1 MTEKEFI
8 MSLPQGLTEDQKK
21 ERVAKWRQENP
32 QPKKEEQPKQ
42 VEDKS
47 DLPIGAAGPAGE
59 PPKKEE
65 PKEKEK
71 PEEKEVEVDK
81 TEDVK
86 ESPGADATKE
96 KVEKPAY
103 DMNSASYNAFIQ
115 KEKAKE
121 IQDQLKNQDASTVQ
135 GEYVTPNGQKLGEV
149 ITDGSGWEYKM
160 EANPDNPAQPLFYT
174 RKVGDTDWIN
184 ASNHGNKEGDAL
196 AKSQIAEA
204 SIANLFGLSDF
215 DDSKRK
221 EYFEADQ
228 AAKKANLEELRKKR
242 EAYKK
247 RQEQGYT
254 GLILGEDMEWDKD
267 QSFLENISEI
277 KFGET
282 IAKGIGDTVGF
293 IVDAGLNQRDAK
305 AKVVNALDYLGIIDK
320 GDTTLADASLVQGFT
335 PEGWINNIIK
345 EYTDFDEDSK
355 ALYGEDYDLSEEMAD
370 KVESGV
376 LAIGMSLMSAPAW
389 IQDHLKVGEDLTK
402 GTVWEGMPKKFL
414 QEGMTPSIFKP
425 LMMLGDKIS
434 IPQSLKDTLTD
445 MGLNGEQYNNVADII
460 SLGYGQGFLLDSEV
474 AAAGQVAYEE
484 FSEQV
489 DELNA
494 GIAQFDNF
502 ASDEFGNTIDYLK
515 EGDTKKA
522 LGAFVTGASRITAD
536 AVGSLPSVAQSMIPY
551 VGIASI
557 VVGEAAKANMES
569 KLEGRELN
577 AARLFHS
584 NVIGAS
590 EGLLELVTKKIGGR
604 MFKSLSGKG
613 LPKQAINKTLK
624 QWGIQVMKDFGAE
637 GLSESATLLINSLAD
652 QVYKGDDRNNDGVID
667 ASERSRKGMFG
678 KKWLPEFGELI
689 DTFLIGGV
697 MGGGMSTVTAGSSLI
712 RNTIDYRGIKNNLGQ
727 TGVNSLSNLFGDS
740 NPLSGFDKNS
750 TLPKREDDV
759 LPEDITEKEAVEYLN
774 QKNKQR
780 TKRGEGS
787 RLNTAEAISEAKTE
801 LANKKNNETA
811 ETRQA
816 DSIIELATNPA
827 TERFL
832 ETDLQRQVK
841 SGDMSTTRA
850 DEIRSNFRS
859 QQQAA
864 LAVKSQ
870 GITGTKGVEA
880 MNLLQEKQAIQEN
893 IKKTDDA
900 FNVQDKQRLDEINTR
915 LGEIKTE
922 SLTDST
928 AEAIMKGDERGQAI
942 AEKLGI
948 GYTAGD
954 QSTVDNKIKELQD
967 KGGDIDTKNS
977 TEYGTFVTMPDGS
990 KEIIINNDIAMED
1003 RVVTTAQHE
1012 VLHGVLK
1019 TTFDNNPEVVIE
1031 MGKSL
1036 LAELQNNPGITLSQ
1050 DFLDRIKQYETD
1062 LANGVIDEA
1071 TFFEEVMTLTSEGLT
1086 DGTIQMNETALM
1098 KLGDIIRRALSAL
1111 GINVTFKSGN
1121 DVLNFIRDYN
1131 KSFEKGKLDRG
1142 QRKRAKKGIKKTKIP
1157 KTTTGRKSSKAK
1169 SDLQGVSVIDNL
1181 IEENREIGNK
1191 ILAAKN
1197 ETELKARKKKIQ
1209 DLDTQNS
1216 ASELRAK
1223 LKNAKGEN
1231 KQDIELALQ
1240 EKFKDFSQAVRDA
1253 ALDVYTGKTT
1263 QKKSKRRTTKEL
1275 SPETELFMEFPNDVL
1290 QQALVADVIQ
1300 RNKAK
1305 KDGTQFDSKNI
1316 LPMAEAFVENNWGLI
1331 SPLLTYNK
1339 NSIEETNIA
1348 KEIIT
1353 DQLAGMFEGSG
1364 VVQFGTKQYSPRNTS
1379 ALQGFSLDP
1388 EGGTAAAQVN
1398 TYIVETFNK
1407 RKPEINAAIVDQ
1419 IGVGTEVNQD
1429 ITKQQIESKPKTQPV
1444 VRKRSPRA
1452 LKKYNDTFLTNLE
1465 AQDKTAADKII
1476 TDAIEAD
1483 MAADGIPKTY
1493 GKARAGENLGEV
1505 LGKAFGLDPRVFT
1518 DKSWNIK
1525 QGDKKGLSNLRQHL
1539 FANAQKDFSLLP
1551 DAYAGPSKVEGK
1563 STFIPNNVLKALY
1576 KKGADGKYKKDNS
1589 KTLKDYINLLG
1600 DIDGQIYRASE
1611 AQTIKGLADLSF
1623 RNIIVEQAA
1632 AKLEGDEKQ
1641 SVKAGAKFSYRR
1653 NLENSTK
1660 DKEAVDKRR
1669 NQEKQILKK
1678 YDGDLLTKK
1687 GLNQALNE
1695 AGQVQG
1701 VEGALKMLGYGANAL
1716 KTDDTQMQDIIEEF
1730 VEEVAVNPFMP
1741 VELLESLN
1749 LANFGAKSFR
1759 AFDLQKQ
1766 KGGPNKTEKADF
1778 KKSDLKSPINPRAKY
1793 YKVIKSD
1800 GSFTFVKGIQG
1811 KAKTYTQ
1818 SQTLPDGTIVSKG
1831 DKIYTLKNGT
1841 QVKAGTKGARVVYR
1855 YKVPSLESM
1864 RNQVGDSEANFVPNK
1879 GGMFWSTES
1888 DPNYIK
1894 AKKLAEQ
1901 NSKRPENKNYIE
1913 KIKKAKRV
1921 KIDKDGNLII
1931 PKGVTKAQADKNNK
1945 EAVKATYQQ
1954 ITLATENGM
1963 GLLMAARLTRHGYQS
1978 TNGIYKMG
1986 VPFIG
1991 KSDLIGQGEGRQRTE
2006 EHSPPVSINGSSYIT
2021 SLASEI
2027 LSDFKNGEAMKT
2039 ATAIV
2044 KNSFQILIDIATDNA
2059 MNNNGYKEKILQN
2072 TNVRQSIAAP
2082 GRITTGT
2089 RKGNRSPL
2097 EKIKTYD
2104 NKGRLTKD
2112 TLADKTGIT
2121 QSKSSKRRFNN
2132 NPSALNYQNN
2142 LIRDNAIDP
2151 DALSTSDAKKRL
2163 NVSMPVQDAKND
2175 NVIKNSK
2182 NLGPII
2188 QDNNITAEKMK
2199 TVLVNSNKTKARAA
2213 EIDPKRKGISVF
2225 DFDDTLAKTKE
2236 TVIVTMQDGTTN
2248 EISAAEF
2255 ARSAVKLENDGATF
2269 DFSNFDKVAEGTGEG
2284 PLAELAR
2291 RRQEKFGSKD
2301 IFVLTARPQ
2310 IAATS
2315 IKTFLDGIG
2324 LNIPLDNITGLE
2336 DGSPQAKV
2344 DWLLNKT
2351 AEGYNDFFFAD
2362 DSFANVKAAQEV
2374 LDAIDVKSKVKQA
2387 KSSKRR
2393 NLDKDFNKI
2402 LEEVTGKESFKKY
2415 SDVRARLE
2423 GKKKDGG
2430 IFKRIGRQFT
2440 ITPSADDFAGL
2451 TYAFRGKGEQGNRH
2465 AEWIEENLIRPYNR
2479 GEMAL
2484 LSAKVSVANDFAA
2497 LTAKFPSLKRSW
2509 KRPFSNPLL
2518 KTIGDTVYTKEQAVR
2533 VYLWNKQGMDIPGM
2547 SKRDIAELVKLVKE
2561 DAELNVFA
2569 DELQLIQKMEEYPK
2583 PGKNWLGGGIKDDIL
2598 NGLDGSF
2605 RSELMAEFNE
2615 NVDIIFTPENLNK
2628 LEALFGTKYV
2638 EALKDSI
2645 RRMKSGSNR
2654 PVITGSGA
2662 RAVNEMLDWL
2672 NASVANVMFLNV
2684 RSGLLQTLSTV
2695 NFINWGDNNMYAA
2708 AKAFTSKEMWPTFL
2722 KLMNSDYLVNRRD
2735 GLKINVNEAE
2745 LADAAKKGGI
2755 KGAFS
2760 FLMDKGFV
2768 ITRIMDSFAIALGG
2782 APFFINRKK
2791 ALLNRVNPKT
2801 GKLYTEQEAEA
2812 KAFEDFYAIAEET
2825 QQSSNPSKISSQQ
2838 ASIAGRVLLSFQN
2851 VTMQFNRKAKKS
2863 ILDLYNRR
2871 RKPGMTQRESD
2882 LSNLSSVIYYVGVQN
2897 LVFNAL
2903 QQALFA
2909 LAFDDDEEEHN
2920 LTKQERYANVAN
2932 GMADSLLFGLGF
2944 GGAII
2949 ATIKNLGMRINEENK
2964 KNRPDYRDIP
2974 DDVFDVSSV
2983 IDAKYRKLKTAARTF
2998 TFNREEIM
3006 RRGWSPDNPAFL
3018 AYAQIVAAFT
3028 NAPIDRVLQKMNNL
3042 RQATDEQTRTWHR
3055 IALAL
3060 GWNGWNFGLPYWG
3073 RQSTIDREKK
3083 EDEKVKANYEKQVK
3097 EVKAKGFTKKIPLS
3111 GPNHYK
3117 PEGELGVD
3125 YMQVERPN
3133 GAIQYYVKHTK

>member
-32 QPKKEEQPKQ
+32 QPKKEEQPKE

-65 PKEKEK
+65 PKEEEPKE
-71 PEEKEVEVDK
+71 EEVEVDE
-81 TEDVK
+81 TEDVE

-103 DMNSASYNAFIQ
+103 DMNSASYNSFMQ

-160 EANPDNPAQPLFYT
+160 EANPDNPSQPLFYT
-174 RKVGDTDWIN
+174 RKVGDTDWVN
-184 ASNHGNKEGDAL
+184 ASNHGDKEGDAL

-204 SIANLFGLSDF
+204 SIANLFGLSEF

-242 EAYKK
+242 ESYKK

-254 GLILGEDMEWDKD
+254 GLLLGEDMEWDED
-267 QSFLENISEI
+267 QSLLENLSEA
-277 KFGET
+277 KFGEI
-282 IAKGIGDTVGF
+282 IAKGIGDAVGF
-293 IVDAGLNQRDAK
+293 GVDTALGGGLVGKYGSQ
-305 AKVVNALDYLGIIDK
+305 ALEYLGVIDTS
-320 GDTTLADASLVQGFT
+320 DTKLEDASLVAGYS
-335 PEGWINNIIK
+335 PEKWINNIIK
-345 EYTDFDEDSK
+345 DYTDFDEDSK
-355 ALYGEDYDLSEEMAD
+355 ALYGDDYDFSEEVAD
-370 KVESGV
+370 KIESGM
-376 LAIGMSLMSAPAW
+376 LNIGMSLMAAPAW
-389 IQDHLKVGEDLTK
+389 IQDHLKVGEDATK
-402 GTVWEGMPKKFL
+402 GTIWEGMPKKFL
-414 QEGMTPSIFKP
+414 QENMTPQIFKP

-434 IPQSLKDTLTD
+434 IPQGLKDTLTD

-460 SLGYGQGFLLDSEV
+460 SLAYGQGYLLDSEV
-474 AAAGQVAYEE
+474 AAAGQVAYED

-502 ASDEFGNTIDYLK
+502 ASDEFGNTIDFLK
-515 EGDTKKA
+515 EGDTEKA

-536 AVGSLPSVAQSMIPY
+536 ALGSLPSVAQSMIPY

-590 EGLLELVTKKIGGR
+590 EGLLELVTKKIGGK
-604 MFKSLSGKG
+604 MWGSLTGKN
-613 LPKQAINKTLK
+613 LTKPVINKTLT
-624 QWGIQVMKDFGAE
+624 QWGVSIMKDFGAE
-637 GLSESATLLINSLAD
+637 GLSESATLLINSVAD
-652 QVYKGDDRNNDGVID
+652 QIYKGDDRNNDGVID

-678 KKWLPEFGELI
+678 SKYLPEFGELI

-697 MGGGMSTVTAGSSLI
+697 MGGGMGTVTAGSSLI

-780 TKRGEGS
+780 TKSGEGS

-811 ETRQA
+811 ESRQA
-816 DSIIELATNPA
+816 DSIIDLATNPA

-832 ETDLQRQVK
+832 ETDLQRQIK
-841 SGDMSTTRA
+841 SGNMSTTRA

-900 FNVQDKQRLDEINTR
+900 FNAQDKQRLDEINNR

-942 AEKLGI
+942 ADQMGI

-967 KGGDIDTKNS
+967 KGGNIDTKNS

-1050 DFLDRIKQYETD
+1050 AFLDRIAQYETD

-1086 DGTIQMNETALM
+1086 DGTIQMNESALM
-1098 KLGDIIRRALSAL
+1098 KIGDIIRRALSAL

-1131 KSFEKGKLDRG
+1131 KSFEAGKLDRG
-1142 QRKRAKKGIKKTKIP
+1142 QRKIAEKGIKTTKISKTTSGKKPSKRKTVKTKTKRPDTRTPNQVLADMGKGPLKLFRDAQGKLVMDYAPIEP
-1157 KTTTGRKSSKAK
+1157 LTKTGRTLPKPYKS
-1169 SDLQGVSVIDNL
+1169 
-1181 IEENREIGNK
+1181 
-1191 ILAAKN
+1191 
-1197 ETELKARKKKIQ
+1197 
-1209 DLDTQNS
+1209 
-1216 ASELRAK
+1216 
-1223 LKNAKGEN
+1223 
-1231 KQDIELALQ
+1231 
-1240 EKFKDFSQAVRDA
+1240 
-1253 ALDVYTGKTT
+1253 
-1263 QKKSKRRTTKEL
+1263 KKSKRKITPTKEL
-1275 SPETELFMEFPNDVL
+1275 SPETELFMEFENDAL
-1290 QQALVADVIQ
+1290 QQALVAEVIQ
-1300 RNKAK
+1300 RN
-1305 KDGTQFDSKNI
+1305 DSKKYPNFNPKNI
-1316 LPMAEAFVENNWGLI
+1316 IPIAEAIVENNWGLI
-1331 SPLLTYNK
+1331 GPLLNFNK
-1339 NSIEETNIA
+1339 KSIEEINIA
-1348 KEIIT
+1348 KQVVT
-1353 DQLAGMFEGSG
+1353 DQLAGIFEGSG
-1364 VVQFGTKQYSPRNTS
+1364 VVNFGTKKYPQRTTS
-1379 ALQGFSLDP
+1379 ALQGFSLNP
-1388 EGGTAAAQVN
+1388 EGGPAAAQVS
-1398 TYIVETFNK
+1398 TYLVETIRK
-1407 RKPEINAAIVDQ
+1407 RKAEIDNAI
-1419 IGVGTEVNQD
+1419 ID
-1429 ITKQQIESKPKTQPV
+1429 ITKAGTELSQQAGDQQIESKPKSQTV

-1483 MAADGIPKTY
+1483 IAANGIPKTY

-1576 KKGADGKYKKDNS
+1576 KKGPDGKYKKDNS

-1611 AQTIKGLADLSF
+1611 AQTLKGLADLSF

-1632 AKLEGDEKQ
+1632 TKLEGDDKQ
-1641 SVKAGAKFSYRR
+1641 SLKAGAKFSKRR
-1653 NLENSTK
+1653 ISNNEAL
-1660 DKEAVDKRR
+1660 DEAVVKERR
-1669 NQEKQILKK
+1669 DFEKGILKK
-1678 YDGDLLTKK
+1678 YSNDLLTEE

-1701 VEGALKMLGYGANAL
+1701 AEGALKMLGFGANAL
-1716 KTDDTQMQDIIEEF
+1716 KTDDTQMQEIIGEF
-1730 VEEVAVNPFMP
+1730 IAEAEVNDYITTP
-1741 VELLESLN
+1741 LIKSLQ
-1749 LANFGAKSFR
+1749 LANFGAKNFR
-1759 AFDLQKQ
+1759 AFNLQKE
-1766 KGGPNKTEKADF
+1766 KGGPSKTEKAEF
-1778 KKSDLKSPINPRAKY
+1778 KKSGLKSVNPRAKY

-1811 KAKTYTQ
+1811 KAKTYAQ
-1818 SQTLPDGTIVSKG
+1818 SITLKDGTKVKRG

-1841 QVKAGTKGARVVYR
+1841 QVKKGTQGARIVYS

-1864 RNQVGDSEANFVPNK
+1864 RKEIGDSEANFIPNR
-1879 GGMFWSTES
+1879 GGMFWSTEN
-1888 DPNYIK
+1888 DPNYLRLK
-1894 AKKLAEQ
+1894 ELAEK
-1901 NSKRPENKNYIE
+1901 NSKNEINTKLDN
-1913 KIKKAKRV
+1913 KIKLNKRV
-1921 KIDKDGNLII
+1921 KITNGKPNPPGKL
-1931 PKGVTKAQADKNNK
+1931 TKKEADNNNK
-1945 EAVKATYQQ
+1945 EAVEAAYDQ
-1954 ITLATENGM
+1954 IVLATKNGM
-1963 GLLMAARLTRHGYQS
+1963 SLLMGARLIRHGYQS
-1978 TNGIYKMG
+1978 TNGIFKIG
-1986 VPFIG
+1986 IPFIG
-1991 KSDLIGQGEGRQRTE
+1991 KSDLIGKGEGRQTTE
-2006 EHSPPVSINGSSYIT
+2006 EHSPPVSVNGGSFIT

-2027 LSDFKNGEAMKT
+2027 LSDFTNGEAMKT
-2039 ATAIV
+2039 AKAL
-2044 KNSFQILIDIATDNA
+2044 KDNAFQIIIDIATDNA
-2059 MNNNGYKEKILQN
+2059 MNNNGYKEKILEN
-2072 TNVRQSIAAP
+2072 TNVRQSIAGP
-2082 GRITTGT
+2082 GRLTTGT

-2104 NKGRLTKD
+2104 NKGNITKE

-2151 DALSTSDAKKRL
+2151 DALSKSDAKKRL

-2269 DFSNFDKVAEGTGEG
+2269 DFSNFDKVSEGTGEG

-2324 LNIPLDNITGLE
+2324 LNIPLDNITGLS
-2336 DGSPQAKV
+2336 DGTAQAKV

-2402 LEEVTGKESFKKY
+2402 LEEVTGKEAFKKY
-2415 SDVRARLE
+2415 SDVRAKLE

-2518 KTIGDTVYTKEQAVR
+2518 KNIGDTVYTKEQAVR
-2533 VYLWNKQGMDIPGM
+2533 VYLWNKQGMEIPGM
-2547 SKRDIAELVKLVKE
+2547 SKRDVAELVKLVKE

-2569 DELQLIQKMEEYPK
+2569 DELQLIQKMEQYPK

-2615 NVDIIFTPENLNK
+2615 NVDIIFSPENLNK
-2628 LEALFGTKYV
+2628 IEAIYGSKYREAL
-2638 EALKDSI
+2638 EDSI

-2662 RAVNEMLDWL
+2662 KVVNEMLDWL

-2684 RSGLLQTLSTV
+2684 RSGLLQTLSTI

-2708 AKAFTSKEMWPTFL
+2708 AKAFASKEMWPTFL

-2838 ASIAGRVLLSFQN
+2838 ASIAGRLLLSFQN

-2871 RKPGMTQRESD
+2871 KKPGMTQRESD
-2882 LSNLSSVIYYVGVQN
+2882 LSNISSIIYYVGVQN

-2909 LAFDDDEEEHN
+2909 LAFDDDEEDHN

-2932 GMADSLLFGLGF
+2932 GMVDSLLFGLGF

-2949 ATIKNLGMRINEENK
+2949 STIKNLGMKINKESK

-2998 TFNREEIM
+2998 TFNRDEIA
-3006 RRGWSPDNPAFL
+3006 RRGWSLDNPAFL

-3055 IALAL
+3055 IASAL

-3083 EDEKVKANYEKQVK
+3083 EDEKIKANYEKQVK

>member
-1 MTEKEFI
+1 
-8 MSLPQGLTEDQKK
+8 MSLPQNLTEPQKK
-21 ERVAKWRQENP
+21 ERLAKWRQENP
-32 QPKKEEQPKQ
+32 QPKKEEQPKE

-65 PKEKEK
+65 PKEKE
-71 PEEKEVEVDK
+71 VEVDE
-81 TEDVK
+81 TENVE

-96 KVEKPAY
+96 KVEKPSY
-103 DMNSASYNAFIQ
+103 DMNSASYNSFMQ

-121 IQDQLKNQDASTVQ
+121 IQDQLKNQDASTIQ
-135 GEYVTPNGQKLGEV
+135 GDYTTPNGQKLGEV

-174 RKVGDTDWIN
+174 RKVGDTDWTN
-184 ASNHGNKEGDAL
+184 ASNHGDKEGDAL

-204 SIANLFGLSDF
+204 SIANLFGLSEF
-215 DDSKRK
+215 DESKRQQ
-221 EYFEADQ
+221 YFEAEQ
-228 AAKKANLEELRKKR
+228 AAKKANLEELRKNR
-242 EAYKK
+242 EKYKQ

-254 GLILGEDMEWDKD
+254 GLLKGEDMNL
-267 QSFLENISEI
+267 ST
-277 KFGET
+277 FGDEEGDGFT
-282 IAKGIGDTVGF
+282 LKNIAKDLSQVKVGELISKGAGDLVGNWF
-293 IVDAGLNQRDAK
+293 VDK
-305 AKVVNALDYLGIIDK
+305 ALKYNPYSIAAAALDYTGIIDAEDYNLK
-320 GDTTLADASLVQGFT
+320 DSESLLGVSL
-335 PEGWINNIIK
+335 EGWIGNVIND
-345 EYTDFDEDSK
+345 YVGFDEDSE
-355 ALYGEDYDLSEEMAD
+355 ALYNEDGSYDFSEEVSD
-370 KVESGV
+370 KIESGV
-376 LAIGMSLMSAPAW
+376 LNIGMSLMAAPKW
-389 IQDHLKVGEDLTK
+389 IQDHLSVAEKAAE
-402 GTVWEGMPKKFL
+402 GTIFEGMPTQGFGALFGPGFQTLKTLGAEVEIPEQLK
-414 QEGMTPSIFKP
+414 SILPEKHRDKVST
-425 LMMLGDKIS
+425 LGD
-434 IPQSLKDTLTD
+434 
-445 MGLNGEQYNNVADII
+445 II
-460 SLGYGQGFLLDSEV
+460 NYATGAGILLDDEV
-474 AAAGQVAYEE
+474 AVMGQAGYEHYKR
-484 FSEQV
+484 QV
-489 DELNA
+489 DVLNS
-494 GIAQFDNF
+494 GIAQFDGF
-502 ASDEFGNTIDYLK
+502 ATDEFGNAIDFL
-515 EGDTKKA
+515 EQGDTEKA
-522 LGAFVTGASRITAD
+522 LGAFVTGTSRITAD
-536 AVGSLPSVAQSMIPY
+536 ALGSLPSVAQSMIPY

-557 VVGEAAKANMES
+557 VIGEAAKANMES
-569 KLEGRELN
+569 DLEGRELN
-577 AARLFHS
+577 FQRLFHS

-590 EGLLELVTKKIGGR
+590 EGLLELVTKKIGGK
-604 MFKSLSGKG
+604 MWGSLSGKN
-613 LPKQAINKTLK
+613 LTKPVINKTLT
-624 QWGIQVMKDFGAE
+624 QWGVSIMKDFGAE
-637 GLSESATLLINSLAD
+637 GLSETGTLLINSLAD

-678 KKWLPEFGELI
+678 KKWLPEFGELM

-697 MGGGMSTVTAGSSLI
+697 MGGGMGTVTAGSSII
-712 RNTIDYRGIKNNLGQ
+712 RNTIDYKNIQSNLLK
-727 TGVNSLSNLFGDS
+727 TGVSNLSNLFNTPNVLGD
-740 NPLSGFDKNS
+740 FDKNS
-750 TLPKREDDV
+750 TLPKREDEV
-759 LPEDITEKEAVEYLN
+759 APEDITQKQAVEYLKA
-774 QKNKQR
+774 KNKIKPQ
-780 TKRGEGS
+780 EGQLAPS
-787 RLNTAEAISEAKTE
+787 SFKQTYTEQEISDAKTE

-816 DSIIELATNPA
+816 DSVIEIATNPA

-832 ETDLQRQVK
+832 ETDLKRKVE
-841 SGDMSTTRA
+841 SGNMSTTKA
-850 DEIRSNFRS
+850 DEIRSNFKK

-864 LAVKSQ
+864 LVIKSQ
-870 GITGTKGVEA
+870 GITGVKGVEA
-880 MNLLQEKQAIQEN
+880 MNLLQEKQQLQET
-893 IKKTDDA
+893 IKTTDDA
-900 FNVQDKQRLDEINTR
+900 FNVENKKRLDEINDR
-915 LGEIKTE
+915 LGEIKVE
-922 SLTDST
+922 SLTEAD

-942 AEKLGI
+942 ADQMGI

-990 KEIIINNDIAMED
+990 KEIVINNDIAMED

-1012 VLHGVLK
+1012 ILHGVLK

-1050 DFLDRIKQYETD
+1050 DFLDRIAQYETD
-1062 LANGVIDEA
+1062 LANGKISEA
-1071 TFFEEVMTLTSEGLT
+1071 EFFEEVMTLTSEGLT
-1086 DGTIQMNETALM
+1086 DGTIQMNESALT
-1098 KLGDIIRRALSAL
+1098 KLGDIIRRALSKL

-1131 KSFEKGKLDRG
+1131 KSFEAGKLDRG
-1142 QRKRAKKGIKKTKIP
+1142 QRKIAEKGIKTTKIP
-1157 KTTTGRKSSKAK
+1157 KTTSGKKPSKRKKSEKPKRTDTRTPNQVLADMGKGPLKLFRDAQGKLVMDYGPIEQLTDTGRTLPKAYKS
-1169 SDLQGVSVIDNL
+1169 
-1181 IEENREIGNK
+1181 
-1191 ILAAKN
+1191 
-1197 ETELKARKKKIQ
+1197 
-1209 DLDTQNS
+1209 
-1216 ASELRAK
+1216 
-1223 LKNAKGEN
+1223 
-1231 KQDIELALQ
+1231 
-1240 EKFKDFSQAVRDA
+1240 
-1253 ALDVYTGKTT
+1253 
-1263 QKKSKRRTTKEL
+1263 KKSRRKINPTKEL
-1275 SPETELFMEFPNDVL
+1275 SPETELFMEFENDAL
-1290 QQALVADVIQ
+1290 QQVLVAEVIQ
-1300 RNKAK
+1300 RN
-1305 KDGTQFDSKNI
+1305 DSKKYPNFNPKNI
-1316 LPMAEAFVENNWGLI
+1316 IPIAEAVVENNWGLI
-1331 SPLLTYNK
+1331 GPLLNFNK
-1339 NSIEETNIA
+1339 KSIEEINIA
-1348 KEIIT
+1348 KQVVT
-1353 DQLAGMFEGSG
+1353 DQLAGIFEGSG
-1364 VVQFGTKQYSPRNTS
+1364 VVNFGTKKYPQRTTS

-1388 EGGTAAAQVN
+1388 EGGPAAAQVS
-1398 TYIVETFNK
+1398 TYLVETIRR
-1407 RKPEINAAIVDQ
+1407 RKAEIDNAI
-1419 IGVGTEVNQD
+1419 ID
-1429 ITKQQIESKPKTQPV
+1429 ITKAGTELSQQAGDQQIESKPKSQPV
-1444 VRKRSPRA
+1444 VRKRSPRS
-1452 LKKYNDTFLTNLE
+1452 LKKYNDTFLGNLE
-1465 AQDKTAADKII
+1465 AKDKTAADKII

-1483 MAADGIPKTY
+1483 IAADGIPKTY

-1518 DKSWNIK
+1518 DKSWNIR

-1600 DIDGQIYRASE
+1600 NIDSEIYRASE

-1632 AKLEGDEKQ
+1632 TKLEGDDKQ
-1641 SVKAGAKFSYRR
+1641 SLKAGAKFSRR
-1653 NLENSTK
+1653 RVRARDIASTK
-1660 DKEAVDKRR
+1660 ADQAVIKARRDFEKETL
-1669 NQEKQILKK
+1669 EKHNN
-1678 YDGDLLTKK
+1678 DLLTAE

-1695 AGQVQG
+1695 TGQVQG
-1701 VEGALKMLGYGANAL
+1701 AEGALKMLGFGPNAL
-1716 KTDDTQMQDIIEEF
+1716 KTDDTQMQEIIGEF
-1730 VEEVAVNPFMP
+1730 IAEAEANDYITTP
-1741 VELLESLN
+1741 LIKSLQ
-1749 LANFGAKSFR
+1749 LANFGAKNFR
-1759 AFDLQKQ
+1759 AFSLQKE
-1766 KGGPNKTEKADF
+1766 KGGPSKTEKADF
-1778 KKSDLKSPINPRAKY
+1778 KKSGLKSVNPRAKY

-1818 SQTLPDGTIVSKG
+1818 SLKLDDGTKVKIG

-1841 QVKAGTKGARVVYR
+1841 QVEKGTPGARIVYN
-1855 YKVPSLESM
+1855 YKVPSLKSM
-1864 RNQVGDSEANFVPNK
+1864 RKEVGDSKANFIPNR
-1879 GGMFWSTES
+1879 GGMFWSTEN
-1888 DPNYIK
+1888 DPNYLTLKELAEKNSNNSIN
-1894 AKKLAEQ
+1894 KKLDD
-1901 NSKRPENKNYIE
+1901 
-1913 KIKKAKRV
+1913 KIKLNKRV
-1921 KIDKDGNLII
+1921 KIKDGKPNP
-1931 PKGVTKAQADKNNK
+1931 PKGLTKQEADNNNK
-1945 EAVKATYQQ
+1945 DAVQAAYKQ
-1954 ITLATENGM
+1954 IVLATKDGM
-1963 GLLMAARLTRHGYQS
+1963 SFLMAARLIRHGYQS
-1978 TNGIYKMG
+1978 TNGIFKIG
-1986 VPFIG
+1986 IPFIG
-1991 KSDLIGQGEGRQRTE
+1991 KSSLIGKGVGRRTTE
-2006 EHSPPVSINGSSYIT
+2006 EHSPPVSVNGGSFIT

-2027 LSDFKNGEAMKT
+2027 LSNFKNGEAMKT
-2039 ATAIV
+2039 AKAL
-2044 KNSFQILIDIATDNA
+2044 KDNSFQVLIDIATDNA
-2059 MNNNGYKEKILQN
+2059 MNNNGFKEKILEN
-2072 TNVRQSIAAP
+2072 TNVRQSLAGP
-2082 GRITTGT
+2082 GRLTTGS
-2089 RKGNRSPL
+2089 RKGNASPL
-2097 EKIKTYD
+2097 QNIPLYD
-2104 NKGRLTKD
+2104 DNGKLTTE
-2112 TLADKTGIT
+2112 TLADQTGIT
-2121 QSKSSKRRFNN
+2121 QENKSKSSKRRFNN

-2142 LIRDNAIDP
+2142 LIRDNAVDP
-2151 DALSTSDAKKRL
+2151 DGLSKKDAKKRL

-2182 NLGPII
+2182 DLSLII
-2188 QDNNITAEKMK
+2188 EDPNITAEQMK
-2199 TVLVNSNKTKARAA
+2199 TVLVNSSKTKARAA
-2213 EIDPKRKGISVF
+2213 EINPEQKGISVF

-2236 TVIVTMQDGTTN
+2236 TVIVTMRDGTTD

-2255 ARSAVKLENDGATF
+2255 ARSAVKLESDGATF
-2269 DFSNFDKVAEGTGEG
+2269 DFSNFNKVSEGTGEG

-2324 LNIPLDNITGLE
+2324 LNIPLNNITGLE

-2393 NLDKDFNKI
+2393 NLNKEFNDI
-2402 LEEVTGKESFKKY
+2402 IQEVTGKESFKKY

-2465 AEWIEENLIRPYNR
+2465 TEWIEENLLRPYNR
-2479 GEMAL
+2479 AELAL
-2484 LSAKVSVANDFAA
+2484 LSAKVAVANDFAA
-2497 LTAKFPSLKRSW
+2497 LTAKFPSLKRTW
-2509 KRPFSNPLL
+2509 KKPFTNPLL
-2518 KTIGDTVYTKEQAVR
+2518 QPIGEGIYTKEQAVR

-2547 SKRDIAELVKLVKE
+2547 SKRDVADLVKAVE
-2561 DAELNVFA
+2561 ADAELNVFA
-2569 DELQLIQKMEEYPK
+2569 DELQLIQKSEQYPK

-2598 NGLDGSF
+2598 NGLDTSF
-2605 RSELMAEFNE
+2605 RSDLMAEFNE
-2615 NVDIIFTPENLNK
+2615 NVDLIFTPENLNK
-2628 LEALFGTKYV
+2628 LEALYGSKYV
-2638 EALKDSI
+2638 EALKDSL

-2672 NASVANVMFLNV
+2672 NASVANAMFLNV

-2708 AKAFTSKEMWPTFL
+2708 AKAFGSKEMWPTFL
-2722 KLMNSDYLVNRRD
+2722 RLMNSDYLVNRRD

-2791 ALLNRVNPKT
+2791 ALLNRINPKT
-2801 GKLYTEQEAEA
+2801 GKLYTEKEADT

-2863 ILDLYNRR
+2863 ILDFVNRR
-2871 RKPGMTQRESD
+2871 RKPGLTQRESD
-2882 LSNLSSVIYYVGVQN
+2882 LSNLSSVIYYIGVQN

-2909 LAFDDDEEEHN
+2909 LAFDDDEEDQN
-2920 LTKQERYANVAN
+2920 LTKQERYANIAN
-2932 GMADSLLFGLGF
+2932 GMVDSTLFGLGF

-2949 ATIKNLGMRINEENK
+2949 STIKNLAIKINKESK
-2964 KNRPDYRDIP
+2964 KNKPDYRDIP

-2983 IDAKYRKLKTAARTF
+2983 VDAKFRKLKSAARTF
-2998 TFNREEIM
+2998 TYNRDEIK
-3006 RRGWSPDNPAFL
+3006 RRGWSMDNPAFL
-3018 AYAQIVAAFT
+3018 AYAQILAAFT
-3028 NAPIDRVLQKMNNL
+3028 NAPLDRMLQKMNNL

-3055 IALAL
+3055 IALTL

-3073 RQSTIDREKK
+3073 RQSTIDKENK
-3083 EDEKVKANYEKQVK
+3083 EDEKIKVNYQKQVK

-3111 GPNHYK
+3111 GENHYIPK
-3117 PEGELGVD
+3117 GELGVD
-3125 YMQVERPN
+3125 YMQVERPD
-3133 GAIQYYVKHTK
+3133 GTIQYYVKHKK

>member
-8 MSLPQGLTEDQKK
+8 MSLPQNLTEPQKK
-21 ERVAKWRQENP
+21 ERLAKWRQENP
-32 QPKKEEQPKQ
+32 QPKKEEQPKE

-65 PKEKEK
+65 PPKAEEK
-71 PEEKEVEVDK
+71 PDDEEVDMGLE
-81 TEDVK
+81 TEVDLGTVK
-86 ESPGADATKE
+86 KSPGADATKE
-96 KVEKPAY
+96 KVEKPSY
-103 DMNSASYNAFIQ
+103 DMNSASYNSFMQ

-121 IQDQLKNQDASTVQ
+121 IQDQLKNKDASTLQ
-135 GEYVTPNGQKLGEV
+135 GDYTTPNGQKLGEV

-174 RKVGDTDWIN
+174 RKVGDTDWTN
-184 ASNHGNKEGDAL
+184 ASNHGGKEGDDL
-196 AKSQIAEA
+196 ARSQVAEA
-204 SIANLFGLSDF
+204 SIANLFGLSEF

-242 EAYKK
+242 DSYKK

-254 GLILGEDMEWDKD
+254 GLLLGEDMEWDED
-267 QSFLENISEI
+267 QSLLENLSEA
-277 KFGET
+277 KFGEI
-282 IAKGIGDTVGF
+282 IAKGIGDAVGF
-293 IVDAGLNQRDAK
+293 GVDTALGGGLVGKYGSQ
-305 AKVVNALDYLGIIDK
+305 ALEYLGVIDPS
-320 GDTTLADASLVQGFT
+320 DTKLEDASLVAGYS
-335 PEGWINNIIK
+335 PETWINNIIK
-345 EYTDFDEDSK
+345 DYTDFDEDSK

-376 LAIGMSLMSAPAW
+376 LAFGMSLMSAPAW
-389 IQDHLKVGEDLTK
+389 IQDTLTVGEDSVE
-402 GTVWEGMPKKFL
+402 GTIFEGMPKKFL
-414 QEGMTPSIFKP
+414 QKTLSPSILGP
-425 LMMLGDKIS
+425 LMQVGDNIT
-434 IPQSLKDTLTD
+434 IPEEIKETITKL
-445 MGLNGEQYNNVADII
+445 GLNGDQYNTVSDII
-460 SLGYGQGFLLDSEV
+460 SLGLGQGYLLDTEV
-474 AAAGQVAYEE
+474 AAMGKVAYQE
-484 FSEQV
+484 FSGQV
-489 DELNA
+489 DELSA

-502 ASDEFGNTIDYLK
+502 ASDEFGNTIDFLK
-515 EGDTKKA
+515 EGDTEKA

-569 KLEGRELN
+569 DLEGRELN

-590 EGLLELVTKKIGGR
+590 EGLLELVTKKIGGK
-604 MFKSLSGKG
+604 MWGSLTGKN
-613 LPKQAINKTLK
+613 LTKPVINKTLT
-624 QWGIQVMKDFGAE
+624 QWGVSIMKDFGAE
-637 GLSESATLLINSLAD
+637 GLSESATLLINSVAD
-652 QVYKGDDRNNDGVID
+652 QIYKGDDRNNDGVID

-678 KKWLPEFGELI
+678 NKYLPEFGELI

-697 MGGGMSTVTAGSSLI
+697 MGGGMGTVTAGSSLL
-712 RNTIDYRGIKNNLGQ
+712 RNTIDYRGIKNNLDQ
-727 TGVNSLSNLFGDS
+727 TGVNNLSDLFGSPD
-740 NPLSGFDKNS
+740 PLFDKNA
-750 TLPKREDDV
+750 TLPKEDEV
-759 LPEDITEKEAVEYLN
+759 LPENVTEKEAVEYLN

-780 TKRGEGS
+780 TKDGEGS
-787 RLNTAEAISEAKTE
+787 RLNTAEAIAEAKTE
-801 LANKKNNETA
+801 LANQKNNETA
-811 ETRQA
+811 QTKQA
-816 DSIIELATNPA
+816 NSFIEIATNPA

-832 ETDLQRQVK
+832 ETDLKRKVE
-841 SGDMSTTRA
+841 SGNMSTTKA
-850 DEIRSNFRS
+850 DEIRSNFKK
-859 QQQAA
+859 QQAA
-864 LAVKSQ
+864 ALAIKSQ

-880 MNLLQEKQAIQEN
+880 MNLLQEKQQLQEN

-915 LGEIKTE
+915 LGEIKVE

-942 AEKLGI
+942 ADQMGI
-948 GYTAGD
+948 NYTAGD
-954 QSTVDNKIKELQD
+954 QSTVDNKIKELEG

-990 KEIIINNDIAMED
+990 KEIVINNDIAMED

-1012 VLHGVLK
+1012 ILHGVLK

-1050 DFLDRIKQYETD
+1050 DFLDRIAQYETD
-1062 LANGVIDEA
+1062 LANGKISEA
-1071 TFFEEVMTLTSEGLT
+1071 EFFEEVMTLTSEGLT
-1086 DGTIQMNETALM
+1086 DGTIQMNESALT
-1098 KLGDIIRRALSAL
+1098 KLGDIIRRALSKL

-1121 DVLNFIRDYN
+1121 DVLNFIKDYN
-1131 KSFEKGKLDRG
+1131 KSFEAGKLDRG
-1142 QRKRAKKGIKKTKIP
+1142 QRKIAEKGIKTTKIS
-1157 KTTTGRKSSKAK
+1157 KTTPGKKPSKRKKVEKPKRTDTRTPNQVLADMGKGPLKLFRDAQGKLVMDYGPIEQLTDTGRTLPKPYKS
-1169 SDLQGVSVIDNL
+1169 
-1181 IEENREIGNK
+1181 
-1191 ILAAKN
+1191 
-1197 ETELKARKKKIQ
+1197 
-1209 DLDTQNS
+1209 
-1216 ASELRAK
+1216 
-1223 LKNAKGEN
+1223 
-1231 KQDIELALQ
+1231 
-1240 EKFKDFSQAVRDA
+1240 
-1253 ALDVYTGKTT
+1253 
-1263 QKKSKRRTTKEL
+1263 KKSRRKITPTKEL
-1275 SPETELFMEFPNDVL
+1275 SPETELFMEFENDAL
-1290 QQALVADVIQ
+1290 QQVLVAEVIQ
-1300 RNKAK
+1300 RN
-1305 KDGTQFDSKNI
+1305 DSKKYPNFNPKNI
-1316 LPMAEAFVENNWGLI
+1316 IPIAEAMVENNWGLI
-1331 SPLLTYNK
+1331 GPLLNFNK
-1339 NSIEETNIA
+1339 KSIEEINIA
-1348 KEIIT
+1348 KQVVT
-1353 DQLAGMFEGSG
+1353 DQLAGIFEGSG
-1364 VVQFGTKQYSPRNTS
+1364 VVNFGTKKYPQRTTS

-1388 EGGTAAAQVN
+1388 EGGPAAAQVS
-1398 TYIVETFNK
+1398 TYLVETIRR
-1407 RKPEINAAIVDQ
+1407 RKAEIDNAI
-1419 IGVGTEVNQD
+1419 ID
-1429 ITKQQIESKPKTQPV
+1429 ITKAGTELSQQTGDQQIESKSKSQPV
-1444 VRKRSPRA
+1444 VRKRSPRS
-1452 LKKYNDTFLTNLE
+1452 LKKYNDTFLGNLE
-1465 AQDKTAADKII
+1465 AKDKTAADKII

-1483 MAADGIPKTY
+1483 IAADGIPKTY

-1600 DIDGQIYRASE
+1600 NIDGQIYRASE
-1611 AQTIKGLADLSF
+1611 AQTLKGLADLSF

-1632 AKLEGDEKQ
+1632 AKLEGDDKQ
-1641 SVKAGAKFSYRR
+1641 SLKAGAKFSRR
-1653 NLENSTK
+1653 RTPNNTTK
-1660 DKEAVDKRR
+1660 DAEVVKARR
-1669 NQEKQILKK
+1669 DFEKGILEKHNN
-1678 YDGDLLTKK
+1678 DLLTTE

-1695 AGQVQG
+1695 TGQVQG
-1701 VEGALKMLGYGANAL
+1701 AEGALKMLGFGSNAL
-1716 KTDDTQMQDIIEEF
+1716 QTNDTQMQEIIEEF
-1730 VEEVAVNPFMP
+1730 LAEAEVNDHITT
-1741 VELLESLN
+1741 SLIKSLQ
-1749 LANFGAKSFR
+1749 LANFGAKNFW
-1759 AFDLQKQ
+1759 AFDLKKQ
-1766 KGGPNKTEKADF
+1766 TKNERADF
-1778 KKSDLKSPINPRAKY
+1778 EKSGLKSVNPRAKY

-1811 KAKTYTQ
+1811 KAKTYKK
-1818 SQTLPDGTIVSKG
+1818 SITLKDNTKVKVG
-1831 DKIYTLKNGT
+1831 DKIYTLKDGT
-1841 QVKAGTKGARVVYR
+1841 QVKKGTKGARVVYN
-1855 YKVPSLESM
+1855 YTVPSLESM
-1864 RNQVGDSEANFVPNK
+1864 RKEVGDSKANFIPNR
-1879 GGMFWSTES
+1879 GGMFWSTQN
-1888 DPNYIK
+1888 DPNYETLKERAELNSRNSIN
-1894 AKKLAEQ
+1894 KKLDD
-1901 NSKRPENKNYIE
+1901 
-1913 KIKKAKRV
+1913 KIKLNKRV
-1921 KIDKDGNLII
+1921 KIKDGKPNP
-1931 PKGVTKAQADKNNK
+1931 PKGLTKQEADNNNK
-1945 EAVKATYQQ
+1945 DAVEAAYDQ
-1954 ITLATENGM
+1954 IKLATKNGM
-1963 GLLMAARLTRHGYQS
+1963 SLLMAARLIRHGYQS
-1978 TNGIYKMG
+1978 TNGIFKTG
-1986 VPFIG
+1986 IPFIG
-1991 KSDLIGQGEGRQRTE
+1991 KSSLIGKGVGRRTTE
-2006 EHSPPVSINGSSYIT
+2006 EHSPPVSVNGGSFIT

-2039 ATAIV
+2039 AKAL
-2044 KNSFQILIDIATDNA
+2044 KDNSFQVLIDIATDNA
-2059 MNNNGYKEKILQN
+2059 MNNNGFKEKILEN
-2072 TNVRQSIAAP
+2072 TNVRQKIAGP
-2082 GRITTGT
+2082 GRLTTGS
-2089 RKGNRSPL
+2089 RKGNASPL
-2097 EKIKTYD
+2097 QNIPLYD
-2104 NKGRLTKD
+2104 KNGNLTTE
-2112 TLADKTGIT
+2112 TLADQTGIT
-2121 QSKSSKRRFNN
+2121 QENKSKSSKRRFNN

-2142 LIRDNAIDP
+2142 LIRDNAVDP
-2151 DALSTSDAKKRL
+2151 DGLSKKDAKKRL

-2182 NLGPII
+2182 DLGPII
-2188 QDNNITAEKMK
+2188 EDPNITAEQMK
-2199 TVLVNSNKTKARAA
+2199 TVLVNSSKTKARAA
-2213 EIDPKRKGISVF
+2213 EINPEQKGISVF

-2236 TVIVTMQDGTTN
+2236 TVIVTMRDGTTD

-2255 ARSAVKLENDGATF
+2255 ARSAVKLESDGATF
-2269 DFSNFDKVAEGTGEG
+2269 DFSNFNKVSEGTGEG

-2324 LNIPLDNITGLE
+2324 LNIPLNNITGLE

-2393 NLDKDFNKI
+2393 NLNKEFNDI
-2402 LEEVTGKESFKKY
+2402 IQEVTGKESFKKY

-2430 IFKRIGRQFT
+2430 ILKRIGRQFT

-2479 GEMAL
+2479 AELAL

-2497 LTAKFPSLKRSW
+2497 LTAKFPSLKRTW
-2509 KRPFSNPLL
+2509 KKPFTNPLL
-2518 KTIGDTVYTKEQAVR
+2518 QPIGEGIYTKEQAVR

-2547 SKRDIAELVKLVKE
+2547 SKRDVADLVKAVE
-2561 DAELNVFA
+2561 ADAELNVFA
-2569 DELQLIQKMEEYPK
+2569 DELQLIQKSEQYPK

-2598 NGLDGSF
+2598 NGLDTSF
-2605 RSELMAEFNE
+2605 RSDLMAEFNE
-2615 NVDIIFTPENLNK
+2615 NVDLIFTPENLNK
-2628 LEALFGTKYV
+2628 LEALYGSKYV
-2638 EALKDSI
+2638 EALKDSL

-2672 NASVANVMFLNV
+2672 NASVANAMFLNV

-2708 AKAFTSKEMWPTFL
+2708 AKAFGSKEMWPTFL

-2791 ALLNRVNPKT
+2791 ALLNRINPKT
-2801 GKLYTEQEAEA
+2801 GKLYTEKEADT

-2863 ILDLYNRR
+2863 ILDFVNRR
-2871 RKPGMTQRESD
+2871 RKPGLTQRESD
-2882 LSNLSSVIYYVGVQN
+2882 LSNLSSVIYYIGVQN
-2897 LVFNAL
+2897 LIFNAL

-2909 LAFDDDEEEHN
+2909 LAFDDDEEDQN
-2920 LTKQERYANVAN
+2920 LTKQERYANIAN
-2932 GMADSLLFGLGF
+2932 GMVDSTLFGLGF

-2949 ATIKNLGMRINEENK
+2949 STVKNLALKINKESK
-2964 KNRPDYRDIP
+2964 KNKPDYRDIP

-2983 IDAKYRKLKTAARTF
+2983 VDAKFRKLKSAARTF
-2998 TFNREEIM
+2998 TYNRDEIK
-3006 RRGWSPDNPAFL
+3006 RRGWSMDNPAFL
-3018 AYAQIVAAFT
+3018 AYAQILAAFT
-3028 NAPIDRVLQKMNNL
+3028 NAPLDRMLQKMNNL

-3055 IALAL
+3055 IALTL

-3073 RQSTIDREKK
+3073 RQSTIDKENK
-3083 EDEKVKANYEKQVK
+3083 EDEKIKVNYQKQVK

-3111 GPNHYK
+3111 GENHYIPK
-3117 PEGELGVD
+3117 GELGVD
-3125 YMQVERPN
+3125 YMQVERPD
-3133 GAIQYYVKHTK
+3133 GTIQYYVKHKK

>member
-8 MSLPQGLTEDQKK
+8 MSLPQNLTEPQKK
-21 ERVAKWRQENP
+21 ERLAKWRQENP
-32 QPKKEEQPKQ
+32 QPKKEEQPKE

-65 PKEKEK
+65 PPKAEEK
-71 PEEKEVEVDK
+71 PDDEEVDMDLE
-81 TEDVK
+81 TEVDLGTVK
-86 ESPGADATKE
+86 KSPGADATKE
-96 KVEKPAY
+96 KVEKPSY
-103 DMNSASYNAFIQ
+103 DMNSASYNSFMQ

-121 IQDQLKNQDASTVQ
+121 IQDQLKNKDASTLQ
-135 GEYVTPNGQKLGEV
+135 GDYTTPNGQKLGEV

-174 RKVGDTDWIN
+174 RKVGDTDWTN
-184 ASNHGNKEGDAL
+184 ASNHGDKEGDDL
-196 AKSQIAEA
+196 ARSQVAEA
-204 SIANLFGLSDF
+204 SIANLFGLSEF

-242 EAYKK
+242 DSYKK

-254 GLILGEDMEWDKD
+254 GLLLGEDMEWDED
-267 QSFLENISEI
+267 QSLLENLSEV
-277 KFGET
+277 KFGEI
-282 IAKGIGDTVGF
+282 IAKGVGDTVGF
-293 IVDAGLNQRDAK
+293 GVDATLQGGLASKYGAQ
-305 AKVVNALDYLGIIDK
+305 ALEYLGVIDTS
-320 GDTTLADASLVQGFT
+320 DTKLEDASLVAGYS
-335 PEGWINNIIK
+335 PERWINNIIK
-345 EYTDFDEDSK
+345 DYTDFDEDSK
-355 ALYGEDYDLSEEMAD
+355 ALYGDDYDFSEEVAD
-370 KVESGV
+370 KVESGM
-376 LAIGMSLMSAPAW
+376 LNIGMSLMAAPAW
-389 IQDHLKVGEDLTK
+389 IQDHLKVGEDSVE
-402 GTVWEGMPKKFL
+402 GTIFEGMPKEFL
-414 QEGMTPSIFKP
+414 RKSLSPGILGP
-425 LMMLGDKIS
+425 LMQVGDNIT
-434 IPQSLKDTLTD
+434 IPEELKETITKL
-445 MGLNGEQYNNVADII
+445 GLNGDQYNTVGDII
-460 SLGYGQGFLLDSEV
+460 SLGLGQGYLLDSEV

-484 FSEQV
+484 FSGQV

-515 EGDTKKA
+515 EGDTEKA
-522 LGAFVTGASRITAD
+522 LGAFVTGTSRITAD
-536 AVGSLPSVAQSMIPY
+536 ALGSLPSVAQSMIPY

-590 EGLLELVTKKIGGR
+590 EGLLELVTKKIGGK
-604 MFKSLSGKG
+604 MWGSLTGKN
-613 LPKQAINKTLK
+613 LTKPVINKTLT
-624 QWGIQVMKDFGAE
+624 QWGVSIMKDFGAE
-637 GLSESATLLINSLAD
+637 GLSESATLLINSVAD
-652 QVYKGDDRNNDGVID
+652 QMYKGDDRNNDGVID

-678 KKWLPEFGELI
+678 SKYLPEFGELI

-697 MGGGMSTVTAGSSLI
+697 MGGGMGTVTAGSSLL
-712 RNTIDYRGIKNNLGQ
+712 RNTIDYRGIKNNLDQ
-727 TGVNSLSNLFGDS
+727 TGANNLSDLFGSSD
-740 NPLSGFDKNS
+740 PLFDKNA
-750 TLPKREDDV
+750 TLPKEDDV
-759 LPEDITEKEAVEYLN
+759 LPENVTEKEAVEYLKA
-774 QKNKQR
+774 KNKI
-780 TKRGEGS
+780 KPKEGQLAPS
-787 RLNTAEAISEAKTE
+787 SFKQTYTEQEISDAKTE

-816 DSIIELATNPA
+816 DSVIEIATNPA

-832 ETDLQRQVK
+832 ETDLKRKVE
-841 SGDMSTTRA
+841 SGNMSTTKA
-850 DEIRSNFRS
+850 DEIRANFKK
-859 QQQAA
+859 QQAA
-864 LAVKSQ
+864 ALVIKSQ
-870 GITGTKGVEA
+870 GITGVKGVEA
-880 MNLLQEKQAIQEN
+880 MNLLQEKQQLQET
-893 IKKTDDA
+893 IKTTDDA
-900 FNVQDKQRLDEINTR
+900 FNVENKKRLDEIDTR
-915 LGEIKTE
+915 LGEIKVE

-942 AEKLGI
+942 ADQMGI
-948 GYTAGD
+948 NYTAGD
-954 QSTVDNKIKELQD
+954 QSTVDNKIKELEG

-990 KEIIINNDIAMED
+990 KEIVINNDIAMED

-1012 VLHGVLK
+1012 ILHGVLK

-1050 DFLDRIKQYETD
+1050 NFLDRIAQYETD
-1062 LANGVIDEA
+1062 LANGKISEA
-1071 TFFEEVMTLTSEGLT
+1071 EFFEEVMTLTSEGLT
-1086 DGTIQMNETALM
+1086 DGTIQMNESALT
-1098 KLGDIIRRALSAL
+1098 KLGDIIRRALSKL

-1131 KSFEKGKLDRG
+1131 KSFEAGKLDRG
-1142 QRKRAKKGIKKTKIP
+1142 QRKRAEKGIKTTKIP
-1157 KTTTGRKSSKAK
+1157 KTTPGKKPSKRKIVKTKRTDTRTPNQVLADMGKGPLKLFRDAQGKLVMDYGPIEQLTDTGRTLNKPYKS
-1169 SDLQGVSVIDNL
+1169 
-1181 IEENREIGNK
+1181 
-1191 ILAAKN
+1191 
-1197 ETELKARKKKIQ
+1197 
-1209 DLDTQNS
+1209 
-1216 ASELRAK
+1216 
-1223 LKNAKGEN
+1223 
-1231 KQDIELALQ
+1231 
-1240 EKFKDFSQAVRDA
+1240 
-1253 ALDVYTGKTT
+1253 
-1263 QKKSKRRTTKEL
+1263 KKSRRKIIPTKEL
-1275 SPETELFMEFPNDVL
+1275 SPETELFMEFENDAL
-1290 QQALVADVIQ
+1290 QQVLVAEVIQ
-1300 RNKAK
+1300 RN
-1305 KDGTQFDSKNI
+1305 DSKKYPNFNPKNI
-1316 LPMAEAFVENNWGLI
+1316 IPIAEAIVENNWGLI
-1331 SPLLTYNK
+1331 GPLLNFNK
-1339 NSIEETNIA
+1339 KSIEEINIA
-1348 KEIIT
+1348 KQVVT
-1353 DQLAGMFEGSG
+1353 DQLAGIFEGSG
-1364 VVQFGTKQYSPRNTS
+1364 VVNFGTKKYSQRTTS

-1388 EGGTAAAQVN
+1388 EGGPAAAQVS
-1398 TYIVETFNK
+1398 TYLVETIRR
-1407 RKPEINAAIVDQ
+1407 RKAEIDNAI
-1419 IGVGTEVNQD
+1419 ID
-1429 ITKQQIESKPKTQPV
+1429 ITKAGTELSQQAGDQQIESKPKSQPV
-1444 VRKRSPRA
+1444 VRKRSPRS
-1452 LKKYNDTFLTNLE
+1452 LKKYNDTFLGNLE
-1465 AQDKTAADKII
+1465 AKDKTAADKII

-1483 MAADGIPKTY
+1483 IAANGIPKTY

-1600 DIDGQIYRASE
+1600 NIDGQIYRASE
-1611 AQTIKGLADLSF
+1611 AQTLKGLADLSF

-1632 AKLEGDEKQ
+1632 AKLEGDDKQ
-1641 SVKAGAKFSYRR
+1641 SLKAGAKFS
-1653 NLENSTK
+1653 
-1660 DKEAVDKRR
+1660 KRR
-1669 NQEKQILKK
+1669 IPNDIAKDAAVIKERRDFEKGILEKHNN
-1678 YDGDLLTKK
+1678 DLLTAE

-1695 AGQVQG
+1695 TGQVQG
-1701 VEGALKMLGYGANAL
+1701 AEGALKMLGFGSNAL
-1716 KTDDTQMQDIIEEF
+1716 QTNDTQMQEIIGEF
-1730 VEEVAVNPFMP
+1730 LAEAEVNDYITT
-1741 VELLESLN
+1741 SLIKSLQ
-1749 LANFGAKSFR
+1749 LANFGAKNFR
-1759 AFDLQKQ
+1759 AFALQKQ
-1766 KGGPNKTEKADF
+1766 TKTEKADF
-1778 KKSDLKSPINPRAKY
+1778 EKSGLKSVNPRAKY

-1800 GSFTFVKGIQG
+1800 GSFTFVKGTQG
-1811 KAKTYTQ
+1811 NPKTYKK
-1818 SQTLPDGTIVSKG
+1818 SITLKDNTKVKVG
-1831 DKIYTLKNGT
+1831 DKIYTLKDGT
-1841 QVKAGTKGARVVYR
+1841 QVKKGTKGAKLLYN
-1855 YKVPSLESM
+1855 YNVPNLASM
-1864 RNQVGDSEANFVPNK
+1864 RKEIGDSEANFIPNR
-1879 GGMFWSTES
+1879 GGMFWSTQN
-1888 DPNYIK
+1888 DPNYETLQELAKLNSNKSIN
-1894 AKKLAEQ
+1894 KKLDD
-1901 NSKRPENKNYIE
+1901 
-1913 KIKKAKRV
+1913 KIKLNKRV
-1921 KIDKDGNLII
+1921 KIKDGKPNP
-1931 PKGVTKAQADKNNK
+1931 PKGLTKQEADNNNK
-1945 EAVKATYQQ
+1945 DAVEAAYDQ
-1954 ITLATENGM
+1954 IGLATKNGM
-1963 GLLMAARLTRHGYQS
+1963 SLLMAARLVRHGYQS
-1978 TNGIYKMG
+1978 TNGIFKTG
-1986 VPFIG
+1986 IPFIG
-1991 KSDLIGQGEGRQRTE
+1991 KSSLIGKGVGRRTTE
-2006 EHSPPVSINGSSYIT
+2006 EHSPPVSVNGGSFIT

-2039 ATAIV
+2039 AKAL
-2044 KNSFQILIDIATDNA
+2044 KDNSFQILIDIATDNA
-2059 MNNNGYKEKILQN
+2059 MNNNGFKEKILEN
-2072 TNVRQSIAAP
+2072 TNVRQKIAGP
-2082 GRITTGT
+2082 GRLTTGS
-2089 RKGNRSPL
+2089 RKGNASPL
-2097 EKIKTYD
+2097 QNIPLYD
-2104 NKGRLTKD
+2104 KNGNLTTE
-2112 TLADKTGIT
+2112 TLADQTTIT
-2121 QSKSSKRRFNN
+2121 QENKSKSSKRRFNN

-2142 LIRDNAIDP
+2142 LIRDNAVDP
-2151 DALSTSDAKKRL
+2151 DGLSKKDAKKRL

-2182 NLGPII
+2182 DLGPII
-2188 QDNNITAEKMK
+2188 EDPNITAEQMK
-2199 TVLVNSNKTKARAA
+2199 TVLVNSSKTKARAA
-2213 EIDPKRKGISVF
+2213 EINPEQKGISVF

-2236 TVIVTMQDGTTN
+2236 TVIVTMRDGTTD

-2255 ARSAVKLENDGATF
+2255 ARSAVKLESDGATF
-2269 DFSNFDKVAEGTGEG
+2269 DFSNFNKVSEGTGEG

-2324 LNIPLDNITGLE
+2324 LNIPLNNITGLE

-2393 NLDKDFNKI
+2393 NLNKEFNDI
-2402 LEEVTGKESFKKY
+2402 IQEVTGKESFKKY

-2451 TYAFRGKGEQGNRH
+2451 TYAFRGKGEEGNRH
-2465 AEWIEENLIRPYNR
+2465 TEWIEENLLRPYNR
-2479 GEMAL
+2479 AELAL

-2497 LTAKFPSLKRSW
+2497 LTAKFPSLKRTW
-2509 KRPFSNPLL
+2509 KKPFTNPLL
-2518 KTIGDTVYTKEQAVR
+2518 QPIGEGIYTKEQAVR

-2547 SKRDIAELVKLVKE
+2547 SKRDVADLVKAVE
-2561 DAELNVFA
+2561 ADAELNVFA
-2569 DELQLIQKMEEYPK
+2569 DELQLIQKSEQYPK

-2598 NGLDGSF
+2598 NGLDTSF
-2605 RSELMAEFNE
+2605 RSDLMAEFNE
-2615 NVDIIFTPENLNK
+2615 NVDLIFTPENLNK
-2628 LEALFGTKYV
+2628 LEALYGSKYV
-2638 EALKDSI
+2638 EAVKDSL

-2708 AKAFTSKEMWPTFL
+2708 AKAFGSKEMWPTFL

-2791 ALLNRVNPKT
+2791 ALLNRINPKT
-2801 GKLYTEQEAEA
+2801 GKLYTEKEADT

-2863 ILDLYNRR
+2863 ILDFVNRR
-2871 RKPGMTQRESD
+2871 RKPGLTQRESD
-2882 LSNLSSVIYYVGVQN
+2882 LSNLSSVIYYIGVQN

-2909 LAFDDDEEEHN
+2909 LAFDDDEEDQN
-2920 LTKQERYANVAN
+2920 LTKQERYANIAN
-2932 GMADSLLFGLGF
+2932 GMVDSTLFGLGF

-2949 ATIKNLGMRINEENK
+2949 STVKNLALKINKESEKNK
-2964 KNRPDYRDIP
+2964 PDYRDIP

-2983 IDAKYRKLKTAARTF
+2983 IDAKFRKLKSAARTF
-2998 TFNREEIM
+2998 TYNRDEIK
-3006 RRGWSPDNPAFL
+3006 RRGWSMDNPAFL
-3018 AYAQIVAAFT
+3018 AYAQILAAFT
-3028 NAPIDRVLQKMNNL
+3028 NAPLDRMLQKMNNL

-3055 IALAL
+3055 IALTL

-3073 RQSTIDREKK
+3073 RQSTIDKENK
-3083 EDEKVKANYEKQVK
+3083 EDEKIKVNYQKQVK

-3111 GPNHYK
+3111 GENHYIPK
-3117 PEGELGVD
+3117 GELGVD
-3125 YMQVERPN
+3125 YMQVERPD
-3133 GAIQYYVKHTK
+3133 GTIQYYVKHKK

>member
-8 MSLPQGLTEDQKK
+8 MSLPQKLTEDQKN

-32 QPKKEEQPKQ
+32 QPKKEEQPKE

-65 PKEKEK
+65 PKEE
-71 PEEKEVEVDK
+71 EVEVDK
-81 TEDVK
+81 TEDVE

-103 DMNSASYNAFIQ
+103 DMNSASYNSFMQ

-121 IQDQLKNQDASTVQ
+121 IQDELENVDASTAK
-135 GEYVTPNGQKLGEV
+135 GEYTTPKGQKLGEI

-160 EANPDNPAQPLFYT
+160 EANPDNPSQPLFYT

-196 AKSQIAEA
+196 AKSQVAEA
-204 SIANLFGLSDF
+204 SIANLFGLSEFGDEQRQEYF
-215 DDSKRK
+215 QNVENVKELKRK
-221 EYFEADQ
+221 QLEDR
-228 AAKKANLEELRKKR
+228 KKAIEKKLEYGNDFMDSFSQDTVTEGVAMGTGELVEKVLRTKVDAFTNVIAEPMAAVLDFFGVIDAEEL
-242 EAYKK
+242 
-247 RQEQGYT
+247 
-254 GLILGEDMEWDKD
+254 
-267 QSFLENISEI
+267 
-277 KFGET
+277 
-282 IAKGIGDTVGF
+282 GI
-293 IVDAGLNQRDAK
+293 N
-305 AKVVNALDYLGIIDK
+305 
-320 GDTTLADASLVQGFT
+320 
-335 PEGWINNIIK
+335 
-345 EYTDFDEDSK
+345 DEDSLTGIK
-355 ALYGEDYDLSEEMAD
+355 LNDVLDQVVTDYALTDPNDLAAGESIYDWEEEVGD
-370 KVESGV
+370 KIESGV
-376 LAIGMSLMSAPAW
+376 LNIAAGMNVVPKWLADNKKLIGQSINDNFNIPPVIKSGLAVLENPHIRKYFDATIGMATGLGNLNA
-389 IQDHLKVGEDLTK
+389 LTRED
-402 GTVWEGMPKKFL
+402 V
-414 QEGMTPSIFKP
+414 
-425 LMMLGDKIS
+425 
-434 IPQSLKDTLTD
+434 
-445 MGLNGEQYNNVADII
+445 
-460 SLGYGQGFLLDSEV
+460 V
-474 AAAGQVAYEE
+474 AAGEKSYEE
-484 FSEQV
+484 
-489 DELNA
+489 LNEK
-494 GIAQFDNF
+494 IDVLNNSLAQFDGY
-502 ASDEFGNTIDYLK
+502 ATDEFGNAYDFVK
-515 EGDTKKA
+515 AGDTKNA
-522 LGAFVTGASRITAD
+522 LAALVTGGSRLTAD
-536 AVGSLPSVAQSMIPY
+536 AIGSLPSVAQSMIPY

-557 VVGEAAKANMES
+557 VIGEAAKANKES
-569 KLEGRELN
+569 DLEGRELDWN
-577 AARLFHS
+577 RMFHA

-590 EGLLELVTKKIGGR
+590 EGLLEYTTKKIGGK
-604 MFKSLSGKG
+604 MFRSLSGKG
-613 LPKQAINKTLK
+613 LPKQAINKTLT
-624 QWGIQVMKDFGAE
+624 QWGVSIMKDFGAE
-637 GLSESATLLINSLAD
+637 GLSESATLLINSVAD
-652 QVYKGDDRNNDGVID
+652 QIYKGDDRNNDGVID
-667 ASERSRKGMFG
+667 ANERARKGMFG
-678 KKWLPEFGELI
+678 SKYLPEFGELM
-689 DTFLIGGV
+689 DTFIIGGL
-697 MGGGMSTVTAGSSLI
+697 MGGGMGTVSAGGSLI
-712 RNTIDYRGIKNNLGQ
+712 RNTIAYKNIKTNLDKTGI
-727 TGVNSLSNLFGDS
+727 SNLSSIFSNKDPLGD
-740 NPLSGFDKNS
+740 FDKNS
-750 TLPKREDDV
+750 TLPKQEDEV

-774 QKNKQR
+774 LKNKQR
-780 TKRGEGS
+780 TTKAKEQGFVGEGA
-787 RLNTAEAISEAKTE
+787 RLNTAEAIAEAKTE
-801 LANKKNNETA
+801 LANKKNSETA
-811 ETRQA
+811 QDIQA
-816 DSIIELATNPA
+816 DGIIDLATDPN

-864 LAVKSQ
+864 LVVKSQ

-900 FNVQDKQRLDEINTR
+900 FTTQDKQRLDEINNR
-915 LGEIKTE
+915 LGEIKVE
-922 SLTDST
+922 SMTDST

-942 AEKLGI
+942 AEQLGV

-1036 LAELQNNPGITLSQ
+1036 LAELQNNSGITLSQ
-1050 DFLDRIKQYETD
+1050 DFLDRIAQYETD

-1098 KLGDIIRRALSAL
+1098 KLGDIIRRALSAI

-1142 QRKRAKKGIKKTKIP
+1142 QRKRARKGIKKTKIP

-1181 IEENREIGNK
+1181 IEQNREIGNK

-1197 ETELKARKKKIQ
+1197 EKELKARKKKIQ
-1209 DLDTQNS
+1209 DLDTQNT
-1216 ASELRAK
+1216 AAELRAK

-1240 EKFKDFSQAVRDA
+1240 EKFKDFSQAVKDA
-1253 ALDVYTGKTT
+1253 ELDIKTGKTS
-1263 QKKSKRRTTKEL
+1263 QKKSKRRPI
-1275 SPETELFMEFPNDVL
+1275 SPTAEALMEIDNDIL
-1290 QQALVADVIQ
+1290 AQALESPSTKDKFSVAQAI
-1300 RNKAK
+1300 
-1305 KDGTQFDSKNI
+1305 TEKNW
-1316 LPMAEAFVENNWGLI
+1316 PLI
-1331 SPLLTYNK
+1331 SKSL
-1339 NSIEETNIA
+1339 NINNAQEMDAA
-1348 KEIIT
+1348 KEVVI
-1353 DQLAGMFEGSG
+1353 DQLLGQFQGSG
-1364 VVQFGTKQYSPRNTS
+1364 QGKYGPRKTGLL
-1379 ALQGFSLDP
+1379 AGFNL
-1388 EGGTAAAQVN
+1388 EGGAKMS
-1398 TYIVETFNK
+1398 TYLAETIRN
-1407 RKPEINAAIVDQ
+1407 RKPEIDAAIKDIAGVSGGELTLAKDETVDQ
-1419 IGVGTEVNQD
+1419 DV
-1429 ITKQQIESKPKTQPV
+1429 KPKTTV
-1444 VRKRSPRA
+1444 KKRSPRS
-1452 LKKYNDTFLTNLE
+1452 LKKYNDTFLGNLD
-1465 AQDKTAADKII
+1465 AKDKVAADKII
-1476 TDAIEAD
+1476 TDAIDAD
-1483 MAADGIPKTY
+1483 IAANGIPKTY
-1493 GKARAGENLGEV
+1493 GKARAGEKLGEV

-1576 KKGADGKYKKDNS
+1576 KKGVDGKYKKDNS

-1632 AKLEGDEKQ
+1632 TKLEGDDKQ
-1641 SVKAGAKFSYRR
+1641 SLKAGAKFSRRR
-1653 NLENSTK
+1653 NFEK
-1660 DKEAVDKRR
+1660 PAIDKEVIKERR
-1669 NQEKQILKK
+1669 KEEKEILEK
-1678 YDGDLLTKK
+1678 YDNDLLTEE

-1701 VEGALKMLGYGANAL
+1701 VEGALKMLGFGPNAL
-1716 KTDDTQMQDIIEEF
+1716 KTEDTQTQEIIGELIAEA
-1730 VEEVAVNPFMP
+1730 EANPYVTLP
-1741 VELLESLN
+1741 LIKSLQ
-1749 LANFGAKSFR
+1749 LANFGAKNFR
-1759 AFDLQKQ
+1759 VGDLISEKSS
-1766 KGGPNKTEKADF
+1766 GGRGPNSQDKTAWKNSGIKE
-1778 KKSDLKSPINPRAKY
+1778 SNPTVKY
-1793 YKVIKSD
+1793 YKVAL
-1800 GSFTFVKGIQG
+1800 GNGEFTFVPGIRRNVVIDNKTGKPRKVKKG
-1811 KAKTYTQ
+1811 KKEYT
-1818 SQTLPDGTIVSKG
+1818 VH
-1831 DKIYTLKNGT
+1831 
-1841 QVKAGTKGARVVYR
+1841 R
-1855 YKVPSLESM
+1855 YDIPSLESM
-1864 RNQVGDSEANFVPNK
+1864 RKKVGDDNANFIAA
-1879 GGMFWSTES
+1879 GTGLFWSTEN
-1888 DPNYIK
+1888 DPNYLRLK
-1894 AKKLAEQ
+1894 ELAEK
-1901 NSKRPENKNYIE
+1901 NSKNEINTELDN
-1913 KIKKAKRV
+1913 KIKLNKRV
-1921 KIDKDGNLII
+1921 KIT
-1931 PKGVTKAQADKNNK
+1931 KGEINPPGKLTKKEADNNNK
-1945 EAVKATYQQ
+1945 EAVEAAYEQ
-1954 ITLATENGM
+1954 IVLATENGM
-1963 GLLMAARLTRHGYQS
+1963 SLFMAARLIRHGYQS
-1978 TNGIYKMG
+1978 TNGIFKTG
-1986 VPFIG
+1986 IPFIG
-1991 KSDLIGQGEGRQRTE
+1991 KSDLIGQGEGRQTTE
-2006 EHSPPVSINGSSYIT
+2006 EHSPPVSINAAGFIT

-2027 LSDFKNGEAMKT
+2027 LSGFTNGEAMKT
-2039 ATAIV
+2039 AKAL
-2044 KNSFQILIDIATDNA
+2044 KDNAFQILIDIATDNA
-2059 MNNNGYKEKILQN
+2059 MNNNGYKEKILEN
-2072 TNVRQSIAAP
+2072 TNVRQSLVGAK
-2082 GRITTGT
+2082 RIVEGAN
-2089 RKGNRSPL
+2089 KLNPSPL
-2097 EKIKTYD
+2097 QNIPLYD
-2104 NKGRLTKD
+2104 DNGKLTTE
-2112 TLADKTGIT
+2112 TLADKTGIVPT
-2121 QSKSSKRRFNN
+2121 KSSKRRFNN

-2142 LIRDNAIDP
+2142 LIRDNAVDP
-2151 DALSTSDAKKRL
+2151 DALSTRDAKKRL
-2163 NVSMPVQDAKND
+2163 DVSMPVQDAKND

-2182 NLGPII
+2182 DLGPII
-2188 QDNNITAEKMK
+2188 QDNKITAEQMK

-2236 TVIVTMQDGTTN
+2236 TVIVTMQDGTTK

-2255 ARSAVKLENDGATF
+2255 ARSAAKLESDGAAF
-2269 DFSNFDKVAEGTGEG
+2269 DFSNFDKVSEGTGEG

-2291 RRQEKFGSKD
+2291 KRQEKFGSKD

-2324 LNIPLDNITGLE
+2324 LNIPLDNITGLS
-2336 DGSPQAKV
+2336 DGTAQAKV

-2484 LSAKVSVANDFAA
+2484 LSAKVAVANDFAA

-2509 KRPFSNPLL
+2509 KRPFTNPLL

-2932 GMADSLLFGLGF
+2932 GMVDSLLFGLGF

-2949 ATIKNLGMRINEENK
+2949 ATIKNLGMRINKENK

-3018 AYAQIVAAFT
+3018 AYAQIIAAFT
-3028 NAPIDRVLQKMNNL
+3028 NAPIDRALQKMNNL

-3083 EDEKVKANYEKQVK
+3083 EDEKIKANYEKQVK

>member
-1 MTEKEFI
+1 MTDEEFLI
-8 MSLPQGLTEDQKK
+8 SLPQDLPRDEKIRRL
-21 ERVAKWRQENP
+21 EEWRKENP
-32 QPKKEEQPKQ
+32 QPKKEEQPEE

-65 PKEKEK
+65 PKEKE
-71 PEEKEVEVDK
+71 VEVDE
-81 TEDVK
+81 TENVE
-86 ESPGADATKE
+86 ESPGANATKE
-96 KVEKPAY
+96 KVEKPSY
-103 DMNSASYNAFIQ
+103 DMNSASYNAFMR

-121 IQDQLKNQDASTVQ
+121 IQDQLQNVDASTAR
-135 GEYVTPNGQKLGEV
+135 GEYTTPKGQKLGEI

-160 EANPDNPAQPLFYT
+160 EANPDNPSQPLFYT
-174 RKVGDTDWIN
+174 RKVGDTDWVN

-196 AKSQIAEA
+196 AKAQVAEA
-204 SIANLFGLSDF
+204 SIANLFGLSEFGDEQRQEYF
-215 DDSKRK
+215 QNVENVKELKRK
-221 EYFEADQ
+221 QLEDR
-228 AAKKANLEELRKKR
+228 KKAIEKKLEYDEKGVFGQDTITEGVAMGGGELVETMLRAKVDSFTNVIAEPVAAVLDFFGVIDAEEL
-242 EAYKK
+242 
-247 RQEQGYT
+247 
-254 GLILGEDMEWDKD
+254 
-267 QSFLENISEI
+267 
-277 KFGET
+277 
-282 IAKGIGDTVGF
+282 GI
-293 IVDAGLNQRDAK
+293 
-305 AKVVNALDYLGIIDK
+305 
-320 GDTTLADASLVQGFT
+320 
-335 PEGWINNIIK
+335 E
-345 EYTDFDEDSK
+345 DEDSLTGIK
-355 ALYGEDYDLSEEMAD
+355 LNDVLDQIVTDYALTDANDLAAGESIYDWEEEVGD
-370 KVESGV
+370 KVEAGILNIAAGMSVLPKYLADNKKLIGQTINDNFDIPPVIKSG
-376 LAIGMSLMSAPAW
+376 LAILDNPHVQKYFDSTIGMATGLGNLNLLTREDIVAAGEKSY
-389 IQDHLKVGEDLTK
+389 EDLNEK
-402 GTVWEGMPKKFL
+402 MDVL
-414 QEGMTPSIFKP
+414 NN
-425 LMMLGDKIS
+425 
-434 IPQSLKDTLTD
+434 SL
-445 MGLNGEQYNNVADII
+445 
-460 SLGYGQGFLLDSEV
+460 
-474 AAAGQVAYEE
+474 
-484 FSEQV
+484 
-489 DELNA
+489 
-494 GIAQFDNF
+494 AQFDGY
-502 ASDEFGNTIDYLK
+502 ATDEFGNAIDFVK
-515 EGDTKKA
+515 EGDTKNA
-522 LGAFVTGASRITAD
+522 LAALVTGGSRLTAD
-536 AVGSLPSVAQSMIPY
+536 AIGSLPSVAQSMIPY

-557 VVGEAAKANMES
+557 VLGEAAKANKES
-569 KLEGRELN
+569 ELEGRELDWN
-577 AARLFHS
+577 RMFHA

-590 EGLLELVTKKIGGR
+590 EGLLELVTKKIGGK
-604 MFKSLSGKG
+604 MFRSLSGKG
-613 LPKQAINKTLK
+613 LPKQAINKTLT
-624 QWGIQVMKDFGAE
+624 QWGVSIMKDFGAE
-637 GLSESATLLINSLAD
+637 GLSESATLLINSVAD
-652 QVYKGDDRNNDGVID
+652 QIYKGDDRNNDGIID
-667 ASERSRKGMFG
+667 ANEKARKGMFG
-678 KKWLPEFGELI
+678 FKFLPEFGELM
-689 DTFLIGGV
+689 DTFIIGGL

-712 RNTIDYRGIKNNLGQ
+712 RNTIAYKNIKTNLDKTGISN
-727 TGVNSLSNLFGDS
+727 LSNIFSNKDPLGD
-740 NPLSGFDKNS
+740 FDKNS
-750 TLPKREDDV
+750 TLPKQEEET
-759 LPEDITEKEAVEYLN
+759 LPENITEKEAVEYLKK
-774 QKNKQR
+774 KNKI
-780 TKRGEGS
+780 KPKEGQLS
-787 RLNTAEAISEAKTE
+787 PSSFKQTYTEQEISDAKTE

-811 ETRQA
+811 QDIQA
-816 DSIIELATNPA
+816 DSIIELATDPN

-841 SGDMSTTRA
+841 SGDMSTTKA
-850 DEIRSNFRS
+850 DEIRANFRS

-864 LAVKSQ
+864 LVVKSQ

-880 MNLLQEKQAIQEN
+880 MNLLQEKQDIQEN

-900 FNVQDKQRLDEINTR
+900 FNTQDKQRLDEINTR
-915 LGEIKTE
+915 LSEIKTE
-922 SLTDST
+922 SLADTT
-928 AEAIMKGDERGQAI
+928 AEAIMKGDERGEAI
-942 AEKLGI
+942 AKDLGI

-967 KGGDIDTKNS
+967 KGGNIDTKNS

-1019 TTFDNNPEVVIE
+1019 NTFDSNPEVVIQ

-1036 LAELQNNPGITLSQ
+1036 LAELKNNSGITLSQ
-1050 DFLDRIKQYETD
+1050 DFLNRIAQYETD

-1071 TFFEEVMTLTSEGLT
+1071 TFFEEVMTLTSEGLS
-1086 DGTIQMNETALM
+1086 DGTIQMNESALT
-1098 KLGDIIRRALSAL
+1098 KLGDIIRRALSAI

-1142 QRKRAKKGIKKTKIP
+1142 QRKIAKEGIKKTKISE
-1157 KTTTGRKSSKAK
+1157 KSQTVKQAESK
-1169 SDLQGVSVIDNL
+1169 QTN
-1181 IEENREIGNK
+1181 
-1191 ILAAKN
+1191 
-1197 ETELKARKKKIQ
+1197 
-1209 DLDTQNS
+1209 
-1216 ASELRAK
+1216 
-1223 LKNAKGEN
+1223 
-1231 KQDIELALQ
+1231 
-1240 EKFKDFSQAVRDA
+1240 
-1253 ALDVYTGKTT
+1253 
-1263 QKKSKRRTTKEL
+1263 KKSKRKITPTKEL
-1275 SPETELFMEFPNDVL
+1275 SRETELFMEFENDAL
-1290 QQALVADVIQ
+1290 QQALVGDVIQ
-1300 RNKAK
+1300 RNDPK
-1305 KDGTQFDSKNI
+1305 KYPDFNPKNI
-1316 LPMAEAFVENNWGLI
+1316 IPISEAIVENNWGLI
-1331 SPLLTYNK
+1331 GPLLNFNK
-1339 NSIEETNIA
+1339 KSIEEINIA
-1348 KEIIT
+1348 KQVVT
-1353 DQLAGMFEGSG
+1353 DQLAGIFEGSG
-1364 VVQFGTKQYSPRNTS
+1364 VVNFGTKKYSPRTTS

-1388 EGGTAAAQVN
+1388 EGGPAAAQVS
-1398 TYIVETFNK
+1398 TYLTKTIRA
-1407 RKPEINAAIVDQ
+1407 RKAEIDNAIIDITQA
-1419 IGVGTEVNQD
+1419 GTELSQQAGNQ
-1429 ITKQQIESKPKTQPV
+1429 QVESRPKPQPV
-1444 VRKRSPRA
+1444 VKKRSPRA
-1452 LKKYNDTFLTNLE
+1452 LKKYNDTFLGNLD
-1465 AQDKTAADKII
+1465 AKDKVAADKII

-1483 MAADGIPKTY
+1483 IAANGIPKTY
-1493 GKARAGENLGEV
+1493 GKARAGEKLGEV
-1505 LGKAFGLDPRVFT
+1505 LGKAFGLDSRVFT

-1632 AKLEGDEKQ
+1632 TKLEGDDKQ
-1641 SVKAGAKFSYRR
+1641 SLKAGAKFSKRRISNNSTSDQAVVKERR
-1653 NLENSTK
+1653 NF
-1660 DKEAVDKRR
+1660 
-1669 NQEKQILKK
+1669 EKGVLKK
-1678 YDGDLLTKK
+1678 YNNNLLTEE

-1701 VEGALKMLGYGANAL
+1701 AEGALKMLGFGANAL
-1716 KTDDTQMQDIIEEF
+1716 KTDDTQMQEIIKEF
-1730 VEEVAVNPFMP
+1730 IAEAEVNDHITTP
-1741 VELLESLN
+1741 LIKSLQ
-1749 LANFGAKSFR
+1749 LANFGAKNFR
-1759 AFDLQKQ
+1759 AFSLQKEQ
-1766 KGGPNKTEKADF
+1766 GGPSKAEKAEF
-1778 KKSDLKSPINPRAKY
+1778 KKAGLKSVNPRAKY

-1811 KAKTYTQ
+1811 KAKTYQQ
-1818 SQTLPDGTIVSKG
+1818 SITLKDGTKVKKG
-1831 DKIYTLKNGT
+1831 DKIYTLKDGT
-1841 QVKAGTKGARVVYR
+1841 QVKKGTKGAKILYN
-1855 YKVPSLESM
+1855 YKVPSLESIKKEI
-1864 RNQVGDSEANFVPNK
+1864 GDSEANFIPNR
-1879 GGMFWSTES
+1879 GGMFWSTEN
-1888 DPNYIK
+1888 DPNYKRLQELAKLNSNNPIN
-1894 AKKLAEQ
+1894 KKLDD
-1901 NSKRPENKNYIE
+1901 
-1913 KIKKAKRV
+1913 KIKLNKRV
-1921 KIDKDGNLII
+1921 KITNGKPNP
-1931 PKGVTKAQADKNNK
+1931 PKGLTKQEADNNNK
-1945 EAVKATYQQ
+1945 DAVEAAYDQ
-1954 ITLATENGM
+1954 IVLATKNGM
-1963 GLLMAARLTRHGYQS
+1963 SLLMAARLIRHGYQS
-1978 TNGIYKMG
+1978 TNGIFKTG
-1986 VPFIG
+1986 IPFIG
-1991 KSDLIGQGEGRQRTE
+1991 KSDLIGKGEGRRTTE
-2006 EHSPPVSINGSSYIT
+2006 EHSPPVSVNGSSFIT

-2039 ATAIV
+2039 AKAL
-2044 KNSFQILIDIATDNA
+2044 KDNSFQVLIDIATDNA
-2059 MNNNGYKEKILQN
+2059 MNNNGFKEKILEN
-2072 TNVRQSIAAP
+2072 TNVRQSLAGP
-2082 GRITTGT
+2082 GRLTTGS
-2089 RKGNRSPL
+2089 RKGNASPL
-2097 EKIKTYD
+2097 QNIPLYD
-2104 NKGRLTKD
+2104 KNGNLTTE

-2121 QSKSSKRRFNN
+2121 QDNQTKSSKRRFKN

-2142 LIRDNAIDP
+2142 LIRDNAVDP
-2151 DALSTSDAKKRL
+2151 DGLSKRDAKKRL

-2182 NLGPII
+2182 DLGPII
-2188 QDNNITAEKMK
+2188 QDNKITAEKMK

-2213 EIDPKRKGISVF
+2213 EINPEQKGISVF

-2269 DFSNFDKVAEGTGEG
+2269 DFSNFDKVSEGTGEG

-2374 LDAIDVKSKVKQA
+2374 LDAVDVKSKVKQA

-2393 NLDKDFNKI
+2393 NLNKDFNEI

-2415 SDVRARLE
+2415 SDVRAKLE

-2465 AEWIEENLIRPYNR
+2465 AEWIEEYLIRPYNR
-2479 GEMAL
+2479 AEMAL

-2497 LTAKFPSLKRSW
+2497 LRSKFPSLKRSW
-2509 KRPFSNPLL
+2509 LKPFSNPLL
-2518 KTIGDTVYTKEQAVR
+2518 QPIGDGIYTKEQAVR

-2547 SKRDIAELVKLVKE
+2547 SKRDIADLVKAVE
-2561 DAELNVFA
+2561 ADAELNTFA
-2569 DELQLIQKMEEYPK
+2569 DELQLIQKSEQYPK

-2598 NGLDGSF
+2598 NGLDTSF
-2605 RSELMAEFNE
+2605 RSDLMAEFNE
-2615 NVDIIFTPENLNK
+2615 NVDTIFNEDNLNK
-2628 LEALFGTKYV
+2628 IEAIYGTKFREAL
-2638 EALKDSI
+2638 EDSI

-2654 PVITGSGA
+2654 PVITGSGS

-2672 NASVANVMFLNV
+2672 NASVANVMFLNM
-2684 RSGLLQTLSTV
+2684 RSGLLQTLSAV

-2708 AKAFTSKEMWPTFL
+2708 SKAFTGPEMWPTFM

-2760 FLMDKGFV
+2760 YLLDKGFA
-2768 ITRIMDSFAIALGG
+2768 ITRIMDSFAIAIGG

-2801 GKLYTEQEAEA
+2801 GKLYTEQEAE
-2812 KAFEDFYAIAEET
+2812 KQAFEDFYAIAEET

-2863 ILDLYNRR
+2863 ILDLFNRR
-2871 RKPGMTQRESD
+2871 KKPGMTQRESD
-2882 LSNLSSVIYYVGVQN
+2882 LSNLSSIIYYVGIQN

-2909 LAFDDDEEEHN
+2909 LAFDDDEEDHN

-2949 ATIKNLGMRINEENK
+2949 STIKNLGMKINRESK
-2964 KNRPDYRDIP
+2964 KDRPDYREIP

-2998 TFNREEIM
+2998 TFNRDEIK
-3006 RRGWSPDNPAFL
+3006 RRGWSMDNPAFL

-3028 NAPIDRVLQKMNNL
+3028 NAPVDRLLQKMNNL

-3055 IALAL
+3055 IALSL

-3073 RQSTIDREKK
+3073 RQSTIDREEK
-3083 EDEKVKANYEKQVK
+3083 EDEQIKINYQKQVKKVKAQ
-3097 EVKAKGFTKKIPLS
+3097 GFTKKIPLS

-3125 YMQVERPN
+3125 YMQVERPD
-3133 GAIQYYVKHTK
+3133 GTIQYYVKHKK

>member
-1 MTEKEFI
+1 MTDEEFLI
-8 MSLPQGLTEDQKK
+8 SLPQDLPRDEKIRRL
-21 ERVAKWRQENP
+21 EEWRKENP
-32 QPKKEEQPKQ
+32 QPKKEEQPEE

-65 PKEKEK
+65 PKEKE
-71 PEEKEVEVDK
+71 VEVDE
-81 TEDVK
+81 TENVE

-96 KVEKPAY
+96 KVEKPSY
-103 DMNSASYNAFIQ
+103 DMNSASYNAFMR

-121 IQDQLKNQDASTVQ
+121 IQDQVKNQDASKVQ

-174 RKVGDTDWIN
+174 RKVGDTNWTN

-196 AKSQIAEA
+196 ARSQIAEA
-204 SIANLFGLSDF
+204 SIANLFGLSEF
-215 DDSKRK
+215 DESKRQQ
-221 EYFEADQ
+221 YFQAEQ
-228 AAKKANLEELRKKR
+228 AAKKANLEELRKNR
-242 EAYKK
+242 EKYKK

-254 GLILGEDMEWDKD
+254 GLIKGEDMNFSTFGDEEGDG
-267 QSFLENISEI
+267 FTLENIS
-277 KFGET
+277 KDLSQVKVGEL
-282 IAKGIGDTVGF
+282 IAKGAGDFVGNWF
-293 IVDAGLNQRDAK
+293 VDK
-305 AKVVNALDYLGIIDK
+305 ALKYNPYSLAAAALDYTGVIDAEDYNLKDTESLLGV
-320 GDTTLADASLVQGFT
+320 SM
-335 PEGWINNIIK
+335 EGWIGNVINDYIG
-345 EYTDFDEDSK
+345 FDEDSE
-355 ALYGEDYDLSEEMAD
+355 ALYNEDGSYDFSEEVSD
-370 KVESGV
+370 KIESGV
-376 LAIGMSLMSAPAW
+376 LNIGMSLMAAPKW
-389 IQDHLKVGEDLTK
+389 LQDHLSVAEKAVE
-402 GTVWEGMPKKFL
+402 GTIFEGMPTQGFGAAL
-414 QEGMTPSIFKP
+414 SPAFIGP
-425 LMMLGDKIS
+425 LKMLGEQVEIPEQLKSILPEKYRDKVNS
-434 IPQSLKDTLTD
+434 
-445 MGLNGEQYNNVADII
+445 VADVMNFVSGSSI
-460 SLGYGQGFLLDSEV
+460 LLDDEV
-474 AAAGQVAYEE
+474 AVMGQAGYEHYKK
-484 FSEQV
+484 QIDV
-489 DELNA
+489 LNS
-494 GIAQFDNF
+494 GIAQFDGF
-502 ASDEFGNTIDYLK
+502 ATDEFGNAIDFL
-515 EGDTKKA
+515 EQGDTDKA
-522 LGAFVTGASRITAD
+522 LAAFVTGSSRITAD
-536 AVGSLPSVAQSMIPY
+536 ALGSLPSVAQSMIPY

-557 VVGEAAKANMES
+557 VIGEAAKANMES
-569 KLEGRELN
+569 DLEGRELN
-577 AARLFHS
+577 FQRLFHS

-590 EGLLELVTKKIGGR
+590 EGLLELVTKKIGGK
-604 MFKSLSGKG
+604 MWGSLTGKG
-613 LPKQAINKTLK
+613 LTKPAINKTLT
-624 QWGIQVMKDFGAE
+624 QWGVSIMKDFGAE
-637 GLSESATLLINSLAD
+637 GLSESGTLLINSLAD
-652 QVYKGDDRNNDGVID
+652 QIYKGDDRNNDGVID

-678 KKWLPEFGELI
+678 SKYLPEFGELM

-697 MGGGMSTVTAGSSLI
+697 MGGGMSTVTAGSSI
-712 RNTIDYRGIKNNLGQ
+712 VRNTIDYKNIQSNLIK
-727 TGVNSLSNLFGDS
+727 TGVSNLSNLFNTP
-740 NPLSGFDKNS
+740 NPLGDFDKNS
-750 TLPKREDDV
+750 TLPKREDEV
-759 LPEDITEKEAVEYLN
+759 IPEDITQKQAIEYLRT
-774 QKNKQR
+774 KNKIKPQ
-780 TKRGEGS
+780 EGQLAPS
-787 RLNTAEAISEAKTE
+787 SFKQTYTEQEISDAKTE

-811 ETRQA
+811 ESRQA
-816 DSIIELATNPA
+816 DSVIEIATNPA

-832 ETDLQRQVK
+832 ETDLKRKVK
-841 SGDMSTTRA
+841 SGKMSTTKA

-859 QQQAA
+859 QQAAA
-864 LAVKSQ
+864 LQVKSQ
-870 GITGTKGVEA
+870 GITGVNAVEA
-880 MNLLQEKQAIQEN
+880 MTLLQEKQAIQEN

-900 FNVQDKQRLDEINTR
+900 FNAQDKQRLDEINNR
-915 LGEIKTE
+915 LGEIKVE
-922 SLTDST
+922 ALTDST

-942 AEKLGI
+942 AEQMGI

-1019 TTFDNNPEVVIE
+1019 TTFDNNPEVVIQ

-1036 LAELQNNPGITLSQ
+1036 LAELKNNPGITLSQ
-1050 DFLDRIKQYETD
+1050 DFLDRIAQYEAD
-1062 LANGVIDEA
+1062 LANGIIDEA
-1071 TFFEEVMTLTSEGLT
+1071 TFFEEVMTLTSEGLS
-1086 DGTIQMNETALM
+1086 DGTIQMNESALT
-1098 KLGDIIRRALSAL
+1098 KLGDIIRRALSAI

-1142 QRKRAKKGIKKTKIP
+1142 QIKIAEKGIKKTKISKP
-1157 KTTTGRKSSKAK
+1157 TPGRKSSKAK

-1197 ETELKARKKKIQ
+1197 EKELKARKKKIQ
-1209 DLDTQNS
+1209 DLDTQNT
-1216 ASELRAK
+1216 ADELRAK

-1240 EKFKDFSQAVRDA
+1240 EKFKDFSQAVKDA
-1253 ALDVYTGKTT
+1253 ELDINTGKTS
-1263 QKKSKRRTTKEL
+1263 QKKSKRRTI
-1275 SPETELFMEFPNDVL
+1275 SPAAEALMEIDNDIL
-1290 QQALVADVIQ
+1290 MQALESPSTKDKFSVAQAITE
-1300 RNKAK
+1300 K
-1305 KDGTQFDSKNI
+1305 
-1316 LPMAEAFVENNWGLI
+1316 NWGLI
-1331 SPLLTYNK
+1331 SPSL
-1339 NSIEETNIA
+1339 NINNEAEMNAA
-1348 KEIIT
+1348 KEVVI
-1353 DQLAGMFEGSG
+1353 DQLLGQFQGSG
-1364 VVQFGTKQYSPRNTS
+1364 
-1379 ALQGFSLDP
+1379 QGKYGARKTGLLAGFNPQKD
-1388 EGGTAAAQVN
+1388 TQVS
-1398 TYIVETFNK
+1398 TYLVKTIK
-1407 RKPEINAAIVDQ
+1407 ARKPEIDAAIKDISGVSGGELTLAKDETVDQ
-1419 IGVGTEVNQD
+1419 DV
-1429 ITKQQIESKPKTQPV
+1429 KPKTTV
-1444 VRKRSPRA
+1444 KKRSPRS
-1452 LKKYNDTFLTNLE
+1452 LKKYNDTFLGNLD
-1465 AQDKTAADKII
+1465 AKDKVAADKII

-1483 MAADGIPKTY
+1483 ITENGIPKTY
-1493 GKARAGENLGEV
+1493 GKARAGKNLGEV
-1505 LGKAFGLDPRVFT
+1505 LGKAFGLDARVFT

-1576 KKGADGKYKKDNS
+1576 KKGPDGKYKKDNS

-1611 AQTIKGLADLSF
+1611 AQTLKGLADLSF

-1632 AKLEGDEKQ
+1632 TKLEGDDKQ
-1641 SVKAGAKFSYRR
+1641 SLKAGAKFSRRR
-1653 NLENSTK
+1653 NFK
-1660 DKEAVDKRR
+1660 KKAIDEAVVKERR
-1669 NQEKQILKK
+1669 NFEKGILEQS
-1678 YDGDLLTKK
+1678 GNNLLTEE

-1701 VEGALKMLGYGANAL
+1701 VEGALKMLGFGPNAL
-1716 KTDDTQMQDIIEEF
+1716 KTEDTQTQEIIG
-1730 VEEVAVNPFMP
+1730 
-1741 VELLESLN
+1741 ELIAEAEANDHITLPLIKSLQ
-1749 LANFGAKSFR
+1749 LANFGAKNFR
-1759 AFDLQKQ
+1759 AGNLISEKSS
-1766 KGGPNKTEKADF
+1766 GGRGPNSQDKTAWKNSGIKE
-1778 KKSDLKSPINPRAKY
+1778 SNPTVKY
-1793 YKVIKSD
+1793 YKVAL
-1800 GSFTFVKGIQG
+1800 GNGEFTFVKGIRRNAV
-1811 KAKTYTQ
+1811 KYTR
-1818 SQTLPDGTIVSKG
+1818 SIELKDGTIV
-1831 DKIYTLKNGT
+1831 
-1841 QVKAGTKGARVVYR
+1841 KAGDLKYVLKDGTPVSKKTKGAKLVHR
-1855 YKVPSLESM
+1855 YDIPSLESM
-1864 RNQVGDSEANFVPNK
+1864 RKTVGDPEANFIAA
-1879 GGMFWSTES
+1879 GTGLFWSTEN
-1888 DPNYIK
+1888 DPNYLRLK
-1894 AKKLAEQ
+1894 ELAEK
-1901 NSKRPENKNYIE
+1901 NSKNEINTELDN
-1913 KIKKAKRV
+1913 KIKLNKRV
-1921 KIDKDGNLII
+1921 KITNGEPNPPGKL
-1931 PKGVTKAQADKNNK
+1931 TKKEADNNNK
-1945 EAVKATYQQ
+1945 EAVQAAYKQ
-1954 ITLATENGM
+1954 IVLATQNGM
-1963 GLLMAARLTRHGYQS
+1963 SLLMAARLVRHGYQS
-1978 TNGIYKMG
+1978 TNGIFKTG
-1986 VPFIG
+1986 IPFIG
-1991 KSDLIGQGEGRQRTE
+1991 KSNLIVKGEGRQTTE
-2006 EHSPPVSINGSSYIT
+2006 EHSPPVSTNAAAFIT

-2039 ATAIV
+2039 AEAL
-2044 KNSFQILIDIATDNA
+2044 KDNAFQILIDIATDNA
-2059 MNNNGYKEKILQN
+2059 MNKNGYKENILEN
-2072 TNVRQSIAAP
+2072 TNVRQSLAGVQRIAEGANKLNP
-2082 GRITTGT
+2082 
-2089 RKGNRSPL
+2089 SPL
-2097 EKIKTYD
+2097 QNIPLYD
-2104 NKGRLTKD
+2104 DNGKLTTE
-2112 TLADKTGIT
+2112 TLADKTGIVPT
-2121 QSKSSKRRFNN
+2121 KSSKRRFKN

-2142 LIRDNAIDP
+2142 LIIDNAIDP
-2151 DALSTSDAKKRL
+2151 EALSTSDAKKRL

-2182 NLGPII
+2182 DLGPII
-2188 QDNNITAEKMK
+2188 QDNNITAEEMK

-2236 TVIVTMQDGTTN
+2236 TVIVNLQNGTTI

-2255 ARSAVKLENDGATF
+2255 ARSAAKLESDGAVF
-2269 DFSNFDKVAEGTGEG
+2269 DFSNFNKVSEGTGEG

-2291 RRQEKFGSKD
+2291 KRQEKFGSKD

-2324 LNIPLDNITGLE
+2324 LNIPLDNITGLS
-2336 DGSPQAKV
+2336 DGTAQAKV

-2402 LEEVTGKESFKKY
+2402 IEEVTGKESFKKY

-2497 LTAKFPSLKRSW
+2497 LTSKFPSLKRSW
-2509 KRPFSNPLL
+2509 KRPFTNPLL

-2569 DELQLIQKMEEYPK
+2569 DELQLIQKMEQYPK

-2615 NVDIIFTPENLNK
+2615 NVDLIFTPENLNK
-2628 LEALFGTKYV
+2628 LEAVFGTKYV

-2662 RAVNEMLDWL
+2662 KVVNEMLDWL

-2708 AKAFTSKEMWPTFL
+2708 AKAFASKEMWPTFL

-2768 ITRIMDSFAIALGG
+2768 VTRIMDSFAIALGG

-2801 GKLYTEQEAEA
+2801 GKLYTEQEAET

-2838 ASIAGRVLLSFQN
+2838 ASIAGRLLLSFQN

-2882 LSNLSSVIYYVGVQN
+2882 LSNISSVIYYVGVQN

-2909 LAFDDDEEEHN
+2909 LAFDDDEEDHN

-2932 GMADSLLFGLGF
+2932 GMVDSLLFGLGF

-2949 ATIKNLGMRINEENK
+2949 STIKNLGMKINEENK
-2964 KNRPDYRDIP
+2964 KDRPDYREIP

-2998 TFNREEIM
+2998 TFNRDEIK
-3006 RRGWSPDNPAFL
+3006 RRGWSMDNPAFL

-3073 RQSTIDREKK
+3073 RQSTIDREAK
-3083 EDEKVKANYEKQVK
+3083 EDEKIKENYEKQVK
-3097 EVKAKGFTKKIPLS
+3097 QVKAKGFTKKIPLS